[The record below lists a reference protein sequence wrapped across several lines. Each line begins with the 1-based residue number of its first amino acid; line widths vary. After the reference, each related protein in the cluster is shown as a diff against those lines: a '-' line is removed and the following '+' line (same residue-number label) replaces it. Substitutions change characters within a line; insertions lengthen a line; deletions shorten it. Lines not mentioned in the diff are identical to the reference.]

1 MDLSTL
7 MPQQLQ
13 IVKTLDRPLFVSAGA
28 GSGKTFTLTRRIV
41 YALSPES
48 GPFVEHLDQ
57 VLAITFTKDA
67 AAEIRDR
74 VRRALIDEGM
84 DEEALTV
91 DDAWISTIHGMCSR
105 ILRAH
110 ALELGIDP
118 EFTVLTDTDE
128 LMDQAVEHVL
138 GRATAPDAA
147 PELAASLK
155 ALYAWYPMAGEG
167 GPFGGGTTIKGLVR
181 DLLELSSQLPGGM
194 DDVCVLRG
202 CSDTSALADAYR
214 AALGA
219 SKAATEKAQV
229 ALEAIDAFEA
239 SDKTMA
245 DVARLMM
252 SCGMPRASKMF
263 PKENVE
269 LLKAEAADTFV
280 NIVLACGDQALDA
293 LTGLARAVEA
303 EYRALKADQSALDNN
318 DLLRMAYEALRD
330 YPAIRAAYEGRFKMV
345 MIDEFQDTDQMQV
358 DLIRYLT
365 GAGERAL
372 CTVGDAQQ
380 SIYRFRGAEVE
391 VFRRQERKVGA
402 SGAAAAASTPGAV
415 LAASGAPASSG
426 ASAGELVKLVRN
438 FRSHDEVLRYVAR
451 VFDGDTGGLMQGFL
465 DLEPSDKREDKLRA
479 KASRRQALFVAGG
492 STQERTQAK
501 ARAIAE
507 RFHALVKAGQPQGD
521 MVLLL
526 GRMTNADV
534 YAQAFRDQGL
544 DCVIAGG
551 SVFAQAAEVQTIRAL
566 VCALANP
573 ADTAQGLMPA
583 LASPMFALGAQ
594 EFLAL
599 ATKLDE
605 QTGETSR
612 RNIDAGIMSDC
623 DVPGLQNLPLVT
635 RVREVLRYAFRRVGR
650 DSFAVIAR
658 DVVNASGWFVRL
670 AQRGPEGKAIAANV
684 LKALDAVAEA
694 EAEFGNSPRSIALA
708 FDRFL
713 AGKEAPGALNE
724 DGNGAVRIMTVH
736 ASKGLEYPVVA
747 VSECFGVRK
756 STGAAQMG
764 RVEGGAQVVALPA
777 RFDGVKLADGA
788 FVKGD
793 DVKKQFEHAF
803 KGKGTSLWL
812 SPELM
817 DDVCAT
823 GSPAEAFVR
832 LRNDDLQ
839 LSLEERARLLYVAMT
854 RARELV
860 ILAMDVAVSRGKV
873 PAPSFDVESDLTY
886 DVLRRILPGQGLGM
900 PQLDADHLVFDN
912 SQPGDY
918 ELISLANFT
927 FGEQAFEANAS
938 LDAEGKLVRGDAEAE
953 VVDAGARATAPG
965 PADPEPDAFELVY
978 PQAVGVRMGT
988 CPYPARDSYSYSSIA
1003 AALHAEAEDHAAEAR
1018 APMDEA
1024 GDDAELDGSEMTDA
1038 DVAAIELAANPMALG
1053 SAFHAACQWLI
1064 EMGVDELPAERA
1076 DALARL
1082 WHLTPEQRER
1092 FDVALSRWLRSSVR
1106 AELLAWPCVRA
1117 EVPFFSLGCED
1128 EDIARYGAYA
1138 EGAIDALATDPAD
1151 PTRALVIDYKTG
1163 GTPDE
1168 TPEQLQEK
1176 HALQARVYSDVL
1188 HKAGF
1193 VTVTVKFV
1201 RVEQA
1206 DPALFVEPAEPQVVT
1221 YNL

>member
-13 IVKTLDRPLFVSAGA
+13 VVKTLDRPLFVSAGA

-74 VRRALIDEGM
+74 VRRALIEEGM
-84 DEEALTV
+84 DEEALMV

-167 GPFGGGTTIKGLVR
+167 GPFGAGTTIKGLVR

-194 DDVCVLRG
+194 DDVCVARG
-202 CSDTSALADAYR
+202 QADTSALADAYR

-219 SKAATEKAQV
+219 SKATTEKAQV
-229 ALEAIDAFEA
+229 ALDAIDAFEA
-239 SDKTMA
+239 SGKTMEDA
-245 DVARLMM
+245 ARLMM
-252 SCGMPRASKMF
+252 SCSMPRASKAF
-263 PKENVE
+263 PKEQVE
-269 LLKAEAADTFV
+269 LLKAEAADAFI
-280 NIVLACGDQALDA
+280 NIVLACGGSALDA
-293 LTGLARAVEA
+293 LVGLARAVEA
-303 EYRALKADQSALDNN
+303 EYRALKAGQSALDNN

-391 VFRRQERKVGA
+391 VFRRQERKVG
-402 SGAAAAASTPGAV
+402 SSAAPEATAV
-415 LAASGAPASSG
+415 ADAP
-426 ASAGELVKLVRN
+426 AGELVKLVRN

-465 DLEPSDKREDKLRA
+465 DLEPSDDREDKLKA
-479 KASRRQALFVAGG
+479 KASRRQALLVAGG

-507 RFHALVKAGQPQGD
+507 RFQALVKAGQPQGD

-551 SVFAQAAEVQTIRAL
+551 SVFAQAAEVQTVRAL

-573 ADTAQGLMPA
+573 ADTAQGLMPL

-594 EFLAL
+594 EFLVL
-599 ATKLDE
+599 ATKLDD

-612 RNIDAGIMSDC
+612 RNIDAGIMSDS

-635 RVREVLRYAFRRVGR
+635 RAREVLRYALRRVGR
-650 DSFAVIAR
+650 DSFAAIAR
-658 DVVNASGWFVRL
+658 DAVNASGWFVRL

-694 EAEFGNSPRSIALA
+694 EAELGNSPRSIALA

-724 DGNGAVRIMTVH
+724 EGDGAVRIMTVH

-747 VSECFGVRK
+747 VAECFGVRK
-756 STGAAQMG
+756 PSGAAQMG

-777 RFDGVKLADGA
+777 RFDGVKLADGT

-812 SPELM
+812 PPELM
-817 DDVCAT
+817 EDVCAT
-823 GSPAEAFVR
+823 GSPAEAFAR

-860 ILAMDVAVSRGKV
+860 ILAMDAGVSRGKV
-873 PAPSFDVESDLTY
+873 TAPTFDVEIDLTY
-886 DVLRRILPGQGLGM
+886 DVLRRILPADSLDM
-900 PQLDADHLVFDN
+900 PQLDSDRLVFDN
-912 SQPGDY
+912 SKPGDY
-918 ELISLANFT
+918 ELISLADFT

-938 LDAEGKLVRGDAEAE
+938 LDVEGRLVRGDA
-953 VVDAGARATAPG
+953 DAADNAARSTVPG
-965 PADPEPDAFELVY
+965 PADPKPDSFELVY
-978 PQAVGVRMGT
+978 PQAVGVRMGI
-988 CPYPARDSYSYSSIA
+988 CPYPMRDSYSYSSIA
-1003 AALHAEAEDHAAEAR
+1003 AALHAETEDRAAEAHV
-1018 APMDEA
+1018 PMDEA
-1024 GDDAELDGSEMTDA
+1024 GDDAESDGSEMTDA
-1038 DVAAIELAANPMALG
+1038 DVAAVEPAGNPMALG

-1064 EMGVDELPAERA
+1064 EMGADALPAARA

-1082 WHLTPEQRER
+1082 WRLTPEQRER
-1092 FDVALSRWLRSSVR
+1092 FDVALNRWLKSAVR
-1106 AELLAWPCVRA
+1106 ADLLAWPCVRA

-1138 EGAIDALATDPAD
+1138 EGAIDALATNPAD
-1151 PTRALVIDYKTG
+1151 SSRALVIDYKTG

-1168 TPEQLQEK
+1168 TPDQLLEK
-1176 HALQARVYSDVL
+1176 HALQARVYADFL

-1193 VTVTVKFV
+1193 EAVTVKFV
-1201 RVEQA
+1201 RVEQP
-1206 DPALFVEPAEPQVVT
+1206 DPTIFVEPAEPQVVT
-1221 YNL
+1221 YNF

>member
-13 IVKTLDRPLFVSAGA
+13 VVKTLDRPLFVSAGA

-74 VRRALIDEGM
+74 VRRALIEEGM

-138 GRATAPDAA
+138 ARATAPDAA

-155 ALYAWYPMAGEG
+155 SLYAWYPMAGEG
-167 GPFGGGTTIKGLVR
+167 GLFGAGTTIKGLVR
-181 DLLELSSQLPGGM
+181 ELLELSSQLPGGM
-194 DDVCVLRG
+194 DDVCVARG
-202 CSDTSALADAYR
+202 QADTSALADAYR

-229 ALEAIDAFEA
+229 ALDAIDAFEA
-239 SDKTMA
+239 SGKTMEDA
-245 DVARLMM
+245 ARLMM
-252 SCGMPRASKMF
+252 SCSMPRASKAF
-263 PKENVE
+263 PKEQVE
-269 LLKAEAADTFV
+269 LLKAEAAYVTVNDCA
-280 NIVLACGDQALDA
+280 NIVLACGGPALDA
-293 LTGLARAVEA
+293 LVGLARAVEA
-303 EYRALKADQSALDNN
+303 EYRALKAGRSALDNN

-391 VFRRQERKVGA
+391 VFRRQERKVGSTTA
-402 SGAAAAASTPGAV
+402 SETVATSD
-415 LAASGAPASSG
+415 AP
-426 ASAGELVKLVRN
+426 AGELVKLVRN

-465 DLEPSDKREDKLRA
+465 DLEPSDDREDKLKA
-479 KASRRQALFVAGG
+479 KASRRQAVFVAGG

-507 RFHALVKAGQPQGD
+507 RFQALVKAGQPQGS

-551 SVFAQAAEVQTIRAL
+551 SVFAQAAEVQTVRAL

-573 ADTAQGLMPA
+573 ADTAQGLMPL
-583 LASPMFALGAQ
+583 LASPMFALGGQ

-599 ATKLDE
+599 ATKLDD

-612 RNIDAGIMSDC
+612 RNIDVGIMSDC
-623 DVPGLQNLPLVT
+623 DVPGLRDLPLLT
-635 RVREVLRYAFRRVGR
+635 RAREVLRYALRRVGR
-650 DSFAVIAR
+650 DSFAAIAR
-658 DVVNASGWFVRL
+658 DTVNASGWFVRL

-694 EAEFGNSPRSIALA
+694 EAELGNSPRSIALA

-724 DGNGAVRIMTVH
+724 EGDGAVRIMTVH

-747 VSECFGVRK
+747 VAECFGVRK
-756 STGAAQMG
+756 SSGAAQMG
-764 RVEGGAQVVALPA
+764 RVERGAQVVALPA
-777 RFDGVKLADGA
+777 RFDGVKLADGT

-812 SPELM
+812 PPELM
-817 DDVCAT
+817 EDVCAT
-823 GSPAEAFVR
+823 GSPAEAFAR

-860 ILAMDVAVSRGKV
+860 ILAMDAGVSRGKV
-873 PAPSFDVESDLTY
+873 TAPTFDVETDLTY
-886 DVLRRILPGQGLGM
+886 DVLRRILPTDALDM
-900 PQLDADHLVFDN
+900 PQLDADRLVFDN

-918 ELISLANFT
+918 ELISLADFT

-938 LDAEGKLVRGDAEAE
+938 LDAEGRLVRGDAEPE
-953 VVDAGARATAPG
+953 GAGADARAAVPG

-978 PQAVGVRMGT
+978 PQTVGVRMGA

-1003 AALHAEAEDHAAEAR
+1003 AALHAESEDRAAEAH

-1024 GDDAELDGSEMTDA
+1024 GDDAESDGSEMTDA
-1038 DVAAIELAANPMALG
+1038 GVAAVEPAGNPMALG

-1064 EMGVDELPAERA
+1064 EMGADALPTARA

-1082 WHLTPEQRER
+1082 WRLTPEQRER
-1092 FDVALSRWLRSSVR
+1092 FDVALDRWLKSAVR
-1106 AELLAWPCVRA
+1106 ADLLAWPCVRA

-1138 EGAIDALATDPAD
+1138 EGAIDALATNPAD
-1151 PTRALVIDYKTG
+1151 SSCALVIDYKTG

-1193 VTVTVKFV
+1193 EAVTVKFV
-1201 RVEQA
+1201 RVEQV
-1206 DPALFVEPAEPQVVT
+1206 DPANPCEPQVVT

>member
-13 IVKTLDRPLFVSAGA
+13 VVKTLDRPLFVSAGA

-74 VRRALIDEGM
+74 VRRALIEEGM

-138 GRATAPDAA
+138 GRATTPDAA

-167 GPFGGGTTIKGLVR
+167 GPFGAGTTIKGLVR

-194 DDVCVLRG
+194 DDVRVARG
-202 CSDTSALADAYR
+202 QADTSALADAYR

-219 SKAATEKAQV
+219 SKATTEKAQA
-229 ALEAIDAFEA
+229 ALDAIDAFEA
-239 SDKTMA
+239 SGKTMEDA
-245 DVARLMM
+245 ARLMM
-252 SCGMPRASKMF
+252 SCSMPRASKAF
-263 PKENVE
+263 PKEQVE
-269 LLKAEAADTFV
+269 LLKAEAADAFI
-280 NIVLACGDQALDA
+280 NIVLACGGPALDA
-293 LTGLARAVEA
+293 LVGLARAVEA
-303 EYRALKADQSALDNN
+303 EYRALKAGQSALDNN

-391 VFRRQERKVGA
+391 VFRRQERKVGSTTA
-402 SGAAAAASTPGAV
+402 SETVATSD
-415 LAASGAPASSG
+415 AP
-426 ASAGELVKLVRN
+426 AGELVKLVRN

-465 DLEPSDKREDKLRA
+465 DLEPSDKRKDKLKA

-507 RFHALVKAGQPQGD
+507 RFQALVKAGQPQGD

-551 SVFAQAAEVQTIRAL
+551 SVFAQAAEVQTVRAL

-573 ADTAQGLMPA
+573 ADTAQGLMPL

-605 QTGETSR
+605 QTGETAR
-612 RNIDAGIMSDC
+612 RNIDAGIMSDS

-635 RVREVLRYAFRRVGR
+635 RAREVLRYALRRVGR
-650 DSFAVIAR
+650 DSFAAVAR

-694 EAEFGNSPRSIALA
+694 EAELGNSPRSIALA

-713 AGKEAPGALNE
+713 AGKEVPGALNE
-724 DGNGAVRIMTVH
+724 EGDGAVRIMTVH

-747 VSECFGVRK
+747 VAECFGVRK
-756 STGAAQMG
+756 SSGAAQMG

-777 RFDGVKLADGA
+777 RFDGVKLADGT

-812 SPELM
+812 PPELM
-817 DDVCAT
+817 EDVCAT
-823 GSPAEAFVR
+823 GSPAEAFAH
-832 LRNDDLQ
+832 LRNDDLR

-854 RARELV
+854 RAGELV
-860 ILAMDVAVSRGKV
+860 ILAMDAGVSRGKV
-873 PAPSFDVESDLTY
+873 TAPTFDVETDLTY
-886 DVLRRILPGQGLGM
+886 DVLRRILPTDALGI
-900 PQLDADHLVFDN
+900 PQLDADRLVFDN
-912 SQPGDY
+912 SKPGDY
-918 ELISLANFT
+918 ELISLADFS

-938 LDAEGKLVRGDAEAE
+938 LDAEGRLVRGD
-953 VVDAGARATAPG
+953 VDVADNAAHSTVPG
-965 PADPEPDAFELVY
+965 PADPKPDSFELVY
-978 PQAVGVRMGT
+978 PQAVGVRMGI
-988 CPYPARDSYSYSSIA
+988 CPYPMRDSYSYSSIA
-1003 AALHAEAEDHAAEAR
+1003 AALHAEAEDRSAEAR
-1018 APMDEA
+1018 VPMDEA
-1024 GDDAELDGSEMTDA
+1024 GDDAESDGSEMTDA
-1038 DVAAIELAANPMALG
+1038 DVAAVEPAGNPMALG
-1053 SAFHAACQWLI
+1053 SAFHVACQWLI
-1064 EMGVDELPAERA
+1064 EMGADALPAERA

-1082 WHLTPEQRER
+1082 WCLTPEQRER
-1092 FDVALSRWLRSSVR
+1092 FDVALDRWLKSAVR
-1106 AELLAWPCVRA
+1106 ADLLAWPCVRA

-1138 EGAIDALATDPAD
+1138 EGAIDALATNPAD
-1151 PTRALVIDYKTG
+1151 SSCALVIDYKTG

-1168 TPEQLQEK
+1168 TPDQLLEK
-1176 HALQARVYSDVL
+1176 HALQARVYADVL

-1193 VTVTVKFV
+1193 EAVTVKFV

-1206 DPALFVEPAEPQVVT
+1206 NPTIFVEPAEPQVVT

>member
-138 GRATAPDAA
+138 ARATAPDAA

-155 ALYAWYPMAGEG
+155 SLYAWYPMAGEG
-167 GPFGGGTTIKGLVR
+167 GPFGAGTTIKGLVR
-181 DLLELSSQLPGGM
+181 ELLELSSQLPGGM
-194 DDVCVLRG
+194 DDVRVARG
-202 CSDTSALADAYR
+202 QADTSALADAYR

-229 ALEAIDAFEA
+229 ALDAIDAFEA
-239 SDKTMA
+239 SGKTMA
-245 DVARLMM
+245 DAARLMM
-252 SCGMPRASKMF
+252 SCTMPRASKAF
-263 PKENVE
+263 PKEQVE
-269 LLKAEAADTFV
+269 LLKAEAADAFI
-280 NIVLACGDQALDA
+280 NIVLACGGPALDA
-293 LTGLARAVEA
+293 LVDLARSVEA
-303 EYRALKADQSALDNN
+303 EYRALKAGQSALDNN

-330 YPAIRAAYEGRFKMV
+330 HPAIRAAYEGRFKMV

-402 SGAAAAASTPGAV
+402 SGAVAAAVGAG
-415 LAASGAPASSG
+415 AAAGAP
-426 ASAGELVKLVRN
+426 AGELVKLVRN

-451 VFDGDTGGLMQGFL
+451 VFDGDDGGLMQGFL
-465 DLEPSDKREDKLRA
+465 DLEASDGRKDTLMA

-492 STQERTQAK
+492 STQDRTQAK

-507 RFHALVKAGQPQGD
+507 RFRSLADAGQPQGG

-551 SVFAQAAEVQTIRAL
+551 SVFAQAAEVQTVRAL

-573 ADTAQGLMPA
+573 ADTAQGLMPL

-612 RNIDAGIMSDC
+612 RNIDAGIMSDS
-623 DVPGLQNLPLVT
+623 DVPGLQDLPLVT
-635 RVREVLRYAFRRVGR
+635 RARDVLRYALRRVGR
-650 DSFAVIAR
+650 DSFAAIAR

-694 EAEFGNSPRSIALA
+694 EAELGNSPRSIALA

-724 DGNGAVRIMTVH
+724 EGDGAVRIMTVH

-747 VSECFGVRK
+747 VAECFGVRK
-756 STGAAQMG
+756 SSGAAQMG
-764 RVEGGAQVVALPA
+764 RVDGGAQVVALPV
-777 RFDGVKLADGA
+777 RFDGVKLADGT

-812 SPELM
+812 PPELM
-817 DDVCAT
+817 EDVCAT
-823 GSPAEAFVR
+823 GSPAEAFAR

-860 ILAMDVAVSRGKV
+860 ILAMDAGVSRGKV
-873 PAPSFDVESDLTY
+873 TAPTFDAETDLTY
-886 DVLRRILPGQGLGM
+886 DVLCRILPTDGLEM
-900 PQLDADHLVFDN
+900 PQLDADRLVFDN

-927 FGEQAFEANAS
+927 FGEQTFEANAL
-938 LDAEGKLVRGDAEAE
+938 LDAEGRLVRGDAEAE
-953 VVDAGARATAPG
+953 GAGADVRAAVPG

-1003 AALHAEAEDHAAEAR
+1003 AALHAEAEDRAAEAR
-1018 APMDEA
+1018 VPMDEA
-1024 GDDAELDGSEMTDA
+1024 GDDAESDGSEMTDA
-1038 DVAAIELAANPMALG
+1038 DVATAEPAGNPMALG

-1064 EMGVDELPAERA
+1064 EMGADALPAARA
-1076 DALARL
+1076 DALTRL

-1092 FDVALSRWLRSSVR
+1092 FDVALDRWLKSAVR

-1151 PTRALVIDYKTG
+1151 PSRALVIDYKTG

-1168 TPEQLQEK
+1168 TPAQLQQK
-1176 HALQARVYSDVL
+1176 HALQARVYADVL

-1193 VTVTVKFV
+1193 ENVTVKFV
-1201 RVEQA
+1201 RVEQT
-1206 DPALFVEPAEPQVVT
+1206 DPAISVEPAEPQVVT

>member
-13 IVKTLDRPLFVSAGA
+13 VVKTLDRPLFVSAGA

-74 VRRALIDEGM
+74 VRRALIEEGM

-138 GRATAPDAA
+138 GRATTPDAA

-167 GPFGGGTTIKGLVR
+167 GPFGAGTTIKGLVR

-194 DDVCVLRG
+194 DDVRVARG
-202 CSDTSALADAYR
+202 QADTSALADAYR

-219 SKAATEKAQV
+219 SKATTEKAQA
-229 ALEAIDAFEA
+229 ALDAIDAFEA
-239 SDKTMA
+239 SGKTMEDA
-245 DVARLMM
+245 ARLMM
-252 SCGMPRASKMF
+252 SCSMPRASKAF
-263 PKENVE
+263 PKEQVE
-269 LLKAEAADTFV
+269 LLKAEAADAFI
-280 NIVLACGDQALDA
+280 NIVLACGGPALDA
-293 LTGLARAVEA
+293 LVGLARAVEA
-303 EYRALKADQSALDNN
+303 EYRALKAGQSALDNN

-391 VFRRQERKVGA
+391 VFRRQERKVGSTTA
-402 SGAAAAASTPGAV
+402 SETVATSD
-415 LAASGAPASSG
+415 AP
-426 ASAGELVKLVRN
+426 AGELVKLVRN

-465 DLEPSDKREDKLRA
+465 DLEPSDKRKDKLKA

-492 STQERTQAK
+492 STQGRTQAK

-507 RFHALVKAGQPQGD
+507 RFQALVKAGQPQGD

-551 SVFAQAAEVQTIRAL
+551 SVFAQAAEVQTVRAL

-573 ADTAQGLMPA
+573 ADTAQGLMPL

-605 QTGETSR
+605 QTGETAR
-612 RNIDAGIMSDC
+612 RNIDAGIMSDS

-635 RVREVLRYAFRRVGR
+635 RAREVLRYALRRVGR
-650 DSFAVIAR
+650 DSFAAVAR

-694 EAEFGNSPRSIALA
+694 EAELGNSPRSIALA

-724 DGNGAVRIMTVH
+724 EGDGAVRIMTVH

-747 VSECFGVRK
+747 VAECFGVRK
-756 STGAAQMG
+756 SSGAAQMG

-777 RFDGVKLADGA
+777 RFDGVKLADGT

-812 SPELM
+812 PPELM
-817 DDVCAT
+817 EDVCAT
-823 GSPAEAFVR
+823 GSPAEAFAH
-832 LRNDDLQ
+832 LRNDDLR

-854 RARELV
+854 RAGELV
-860 ILAMDVAVSRGKV
+860 ILAMDAGVSRGKV
-873 PAPSFDVESDLTY
+873 TAPTFDVETDLTY
-886 DVLRRILPGQGLGM
+886 DVLRRILPTDALGI
-900 PQLDADHLVFDN
+900 PQLDADRLVFDN
-912 SQPGDY
+912 SKPGDY
-918 ELISLANFT
+918 ELISLADFS

-938 LDAEGKLVRGDAEAE
+938 LDAEGRLVRGD
-953 VVDAGARATAPG
+953 VDVADNAAHSTVPG
-965 PADPEPDAFELVY
+965 PADPKPDSFELVY
-978 PQAVGVRMGT
+978 PQAVGVRMGI
-988 CPYPARDSYSYSSIA
+988 CPYPMRDSYSYSSIA
-1003 AALHAEAEDHAAEAR
+1003 AALHAEAEDRSAEAR
-1018 APMDEA
+1018 VPMDEA
-1024 GDDAELDGSEMTDA
+1024 GDDAESDGSEMTDA
-1038 DVAAIELAANPMALG
+1038 DVAAVEPAGNPMALG
-1053 SAFHAACQWLI
+1053 SAFHVACQWLI
-1064 EMGVDELPAERA
+1064 EMGADALPAERA

-1082 WHLTPEQRER
+1082 WCLTPEQRER
-1092 FDVALSRWLRSSVR
+1092 FDVALDRWLKSAVR
-1106 AELLAWPCVRA
+1106 ADLLAWPCVRA

-1138 EGAIDALATDPAD
+1138 EGAIDALATNPAD
-1151 PTRALVIDYKTG
+1151 SSCALVIDYKTG

-1168 TPEQLQEK
+1168 TPDQLLEK
-1176 HALQARVYSDVL
+1176 HALQARVYADVL

-1193 VTVTVKFV
+1193 EAVTVKFV

-1206 DPALFVEPAEPQVVT
+1206 DPTLFVEPAEPQVVT

>member
-138 GRATAPDAA
+138 ARATAPDAA

-167 GPFGGGTTIKGLVR
+167 GPFGAGTTIKGLVR
-181 DLLELSSQLPGGM
+181 ELLELSSQLPGGM
-194 DDVCVLRG
+194 DDVCVARG
-202 CSDTSALADAYR
+202 QADTSALADAYR
-214 AALGA
+214 SALGA

-229 ALEAIDAFEA
+229 ALDAIDAFKA
-239 SDKTMA
+239 SGKTMA
-245 DVARLMM
+245 DAARLMV
-252 SCGMPRASKMF
+252 SCAMPRASKAF
-263 PKENVE
+263 PKEQVE
-269 LLKAEAADTFV
+269 LLKAEAADAFI
-280 NIVLACGDQALDA
+280 NIVLACGGPALDA
-293 LTGLARAVEA
+293 LVGLARSVEA
-303 EYRALKADQSALDNN
+303 EYRALKAAQSALDNN

-391 VFRRQERKVGA
+391 VFRRQERKVG
-402 SGAAAAASTPGAV
+402 STAASETVATPDV
-415 LAASGAPASSG
+415 PT
-426 ASAGELVKLVRN
+426 GELVKLVRN

-451 VFDGDTGGLMQGFL
+451 VFDGDDGGLMQGFL
-465 DLEPSDKREDKLRA
+465 DLEASDGRKDTLVA
-479 KASRRQALFVAGG
+479 DASRRQALFVAGS

-507 RFHALVKAGQPQGD
+507 RFRALADKKQPQGD

-573 ADTAQGLMPA
+573 ADTAQGLMPL

-599 ATKLDE
+599 ATKLDD

-623 DVPGLQNLPLVT
+623 DVPGLRDLPLLT
-635 RVREVLRYAFRRVGR
+635 RAREVLRYAFRRVGR
-650 DSFAVIAR
+650 DSFAAIAR
-658 DVVNASGWFVRL
+658 DAVNASGWFVRL

-684 LKALDAVAEA
+684 LKALDTVAEA
-694 EAEFGNSPRSIALA
+694 EAEVGNSPRSIALA

-724 DGNGAVRIMTVH
+724 EGNGAVRIMTVH

-777 RFDGVKLADGA
+777 RFDGVKLADGT

-927 FGEQAFEANAS
+927 FGEQTFEANAS
-938 LDAEGKLVRGDAEAE
+938 LDAEGRLVRGDAE
-953 VVDAGARATAPG
+953 VVDADVRAAAPG

-1018 APMDEA
+1018 VPMDEA
-1024 GDDAELDGSEMTDA
+1024 GNDAESDGSEMTDA
-1038 DVAAIELAANPMALG
+1038 DVATVEPVGNPVALG

-1064 EMGVDELPAERA
+1064 EMGADELPAERA
-1076 DALARL
+1076 DALTRL
-1082 WHLTPEQRER
+1082 WHLTPDQRER
-1092 FDVALSRWLRSSVR
+1092 FDVALNRWLKSAAR
-1106 AELLAWPCVRA
+1106 ADLLAWPCVRA

-1151 PTRALVIDYKTG
+1151 PSRALVIDYKTG

-1168 TPEQLQEK
+1168 TPEQLREK

-1188 HKAGF
+1188 HKAGYE
-1193 VTVTVKFV
+1193 TVTVKFV
-1201 RVEQA
+1201 RVEQP
-1206 DPALFVEPAEPQVVT
+1206 DPTLFVEPAEPQVAT

>member
-138 GRATAPDAA
+138 ARATAPDAA

-155 ALYAWYPMAGEG
+155 SLYAWYPMAGEG
-167 GPFGGGTTIKGLVR
+167 GPFGAGTTIKGLVR
-181 DLLELSSQLPGGM
+181 ELLELSSQLPGGM
-194 DDVCVLRG
+194 DDVRVARG
-202 CSDTSALADAYR
+202 QADTSALADAYR

-229 ALEAIDAFEA
+229 ALDAIDAFEA
-239 SDKTMA
+239 SGKTMA
-245 DVARLMM
+245 DAARLMM
-252 SCGMPRASKMF
+252 SCTMPRASKAF
-263 PKENVE
+263 PKEQVE
-269 LLKAEAADTFV
+269 LLKAEAADAFI
-280 NIVLACGDQALDA
+280 NIVLACGGPALDA
-293 LTGLARAVEA
+293 LVGLARSVET

-402 SGAAAAASTPGAV
+402 SGATAAAVDAGA
-415 LAASGAPASSG
+415 AADAP
-426 ASAGELVKLVRN
+426 AGELVKLVRN

-451 VFDGDTGGLMQGFL
+451 VFDGDNGGLMQGFL
-465 DLEPSDKREDKLRA
+465 DLEASDGRKDTLVA

-492 STQERTQAK
+492 STQDRTQAK

-507 RFHALVKAGQPQGD
+507 RFRSLADTGQPQGG

-551 SVFAQAAEVQTIRAL
+551 SVFAQAAEVQTVRAL

-573 ADTAQGLMPA
+573 VDTAQGLMPL

-605 QTGETSR
+605 QMGETSR
-612 RNIDAGIMSDC
+612 RNIDAGIMSDS
-623 DVPGLQNLPLVT
+623 DVPGLQDLPLVT
-635 RVREVLRYAFRRVGR
+635 RAREVLRYALRRVGR
-650 DSFAVIAR
+650 DSFAVIAH

-708 FDRFL
+708 FDRFV

-724 DGNGAVRIMTVH
+724 EGDGAVRIMTVH

-747 VSECFGVRK
+747 VAECFGVRR
-756 STGAAQMG
+756 SSGAAQMG
-764 RVEGGAQVVALPA
+764 RIDGGAQVVALPA
-777 RFDGVKLADGA
+777 RFDGIKLADGT

-812 SPELM
+812 PPELM
-817 DDVCAT
+817 EDVCAT
-823 GSPAEAFVR
+823 GSPAEAFAR

-860 ILAMDVAVSRGKV
+860 ILAMDAGVSRGKV
-873 PAPSFDVESDLTY
+873 TAPAFDAETDLTY
-886 DVLRRILPGQGLGM
+886 DVLRRILPTDGLEM
-900 PQLDADHLVFDN
+900 PQLDADRLVFDN

-938 LDAEGKLVRGDAEAE
+938 LDAEGRLVRGGVEAE
-953 VVDAGARATAPG
+953 GAGADARAAVPG

-1003 AALHAEAEDHAAEAR
+1003 AALHAEAEDRAAEAR
-1018 APMDEA
+1018 VPMDEA
-1024 GDDAELDGSEMTDA
+1024 GDDVESDGSEMTDA
-1038 DVAAIELAANPMALG
+1038 DVAAAEPTGNPMALG

-1064 EMGVDELPAERA
+1064 EMGTDTLPVARA

-1082 WHLTPEQRER
+1082 WRLTPEQRER
-1092 FDVALSRWLRSSVR
+1092 LDIALNRWLRSSVR

-1128 EDIARYGAYA
+1128 EDIAHYGAYA
-1138 EGAIDALATDPAD
+1138 EGAIDALATDPGN
-1151 PTRALVIDYKTG
+1151 PSRALVIDYKTG

-1168 TPEQLQEK
+1168 TPDQLLEK
-1176 HALQARVYSDVL
+1176 HALQARIYADVL

-1193 VTVTVKFV
+1193 ETVTVKFV
-1201 RVEQA
+1201 RVEQTA
-1206 DPALFVEPAEPQVVT
+1206 PAVLVELAEPQVVT

>member
-7 MPQQLQ
+7 MPQQVQ

-74 VRRALIDEGM
+74 VRRALIEEGM

-138 GRATAPDAA
+138 GRASAPDAA

-167 GPFGGGTTIKGLVR
+167 GTFGAGTTIKGLVR

-194 DDVCVLRG
+194 DDVCVARG
-202 CSDTSALADAYR
+202 QADTSALADAYR
-214 AALGA
+214 AALGT
-219 SKAATEKAQV
+219 SKATTEKAQV
-229 ALEAIDAFEA
+229 ALDAIDAFEA
-239 SDKTMA
+239 SGKTMEDA
-245 DVARLMM
+245 ARLMM
-252 SCGMPRASKMF
+252 SCSMPRASKAF
-263 PKENVE
+263 PKEQVE
-269 LLKAEAADTFV
+269 LLKAEAADAFI
-280 NIVLACGDQALDA
+280 NIVLACGGPALDA
-293 LTGLARAVEA
+293 LVGLARAVEA

-391 VFRRQERKVGA
+391 VFRRQERKVGSTTA
-402 SGAAAAASTPGAV
+402 SETVTTSD
-415 LAASGAPASSG
+415 AP
-426 ASAGELVKLVRN
+426 AGELVKLVRN

-465 DLEPSDKREDKLRA
+465 DLEPSDKRKDKLKA
-479 KASRRQALFVAGG
+479 KASRRQAVFVAGG
-492 STQERTQAK
+492 SMQERTQAK

-507 RFHALVKAGQPQGD
+507 RFQALVKAGQPQGD

-526 GRMTNADV
+526 SRMTNADV

-551 SVFAQAAEVQTIRAL
+551 SVFAQAAEVQTVRAL

-573 ADTAQGLMPA
+573 ADTAQGLMPL

-612 RNIDAGIMSDC
+612 RNIDAGIMSDS
-623 DVPGLQNLPLVT
+623 DVPGLQGLPLVT
-635 RVREVLRYAFRRVGR
+635 RAREVLRYALRRVGR
-650 DSFAVIAR
+650 DSFAAIAR

-694 EAEFGNSPRSIALA
+694 EAELGNSPRSIALA

-724 DGNGAVRIMTVH
+724 EGDGAVRIMTVH

-747 VSECFGVRK
+747 VAECFGVRK
-756 STGAAQMG
+756 SSGAAQMD
-764 RVEGGAQVVALPA
+764 RVDGGAQVVALPA
-777 RFDGVKLADGA
+777 RFDGVKLADGT

-803 KGKGTSLWL
+803 KGRGTSLWL
-812 SPELM
+812 PPELM
-817 DDVCAT
+817 EDVCAT
-823 GSPAEAFVR
+823 GSPAEAFAR

-860 ILAMDVAVSRGKV
+860 ILAMDAGVSRGKV
-873 PAPSFDVESDLTY
+873 TAPTFDVETDLTY
-886 DVLRRILPGQGLGM
+886 DVLRRILPTDSLDM
-900 PQLDADHLVFDN
+900 PQLDSDRLVFDN
-912 SQPGDY
+912 SKPGDY
-918 ELISLANFT
+918 ELISLTDFT

-938 LDAEGKLVRGDAEAE
+938 LDVEGRLVCGDA
-953 VVDAGARATAPG
+953 DAADNAAHSTVPG
-965 PADPEPDAFELVY
+965 PADPKPDSFELVY
-978 PQAVGVRMGT
+978 PQAVGVRMGI
-988 CPYPARDSYSYSSIA
+988 CPYPMRDSYSYSSIA
-1003 AALHAEAEDHAAEAR
+1003 AALHAETEDRAAEAHV
-1018 APMDEA
+1018 PMDEA
-1024 GDDAELDGSEMTDA
+1024 GDDAESDGSEMTDA
-1038 DVAAIELAANPMALG
+1038 DVAAVEPAGNPMALG

-1064 EMGVDELPAERA
+1064 EMGADALPAERA

-1082 WHLTPEQRER
+1082 WRLTPEQRER
-1092 FDVALSRWLRSSVR
+1092 FDVALDRWLKSAVR
-1106 AELLAWPCVRA
+1106 ADLLAWPCVRA

-1138 EGAIDALATDPAD
+1138 EGAIDALATNPAD
-1151 PTRALVIDYKTG
+1151 SSCALVIDYKTG

-1168 TPEQLQEK
+1168 TSERLQEK
-1176 HALQARVYSDVL
+1176 HALQARVYADVL
-1188 HKAGF
+1188 RKAGF
-1193 VTVTVKFV
+1193 EAVTVKFV
-1201 RVEQA
+1201 RVEQP
-1206 DPALFVEPAEPQVVT
+1206 DPTIFVEPAEPQVVT

>member
-138 GRATAPDAA
+138 ARATAPDAA

-155 ALYAWYPMAGEG
+155 ALYAWYPMTGEG
-167 GPFGGGTTIKGLVR
+167 GSFGTGTTIKGLVR

-194 DDVCVLRG
+194 DDVRVARG
-202 CSDTSALADAYR
+202 QADTSALADAYR

-219 SKAATEKAQV
+219 SKSSTEKAQA
-229 ALEAIDAFEA
+229 ALDAIDAFEA
-239 SDKTMA
+239 SDKTMVDA
-245 DVARLMM
+245 ARLMM
-252 SCGMPRASKMF
+252 SCTMPRASKAF
-263 PKENVE
+263 PKEQVE
-269 LLKAEAADTFV
+269 LLKAEAADAFI
-280 NIVLACGDQALDA
+280 NIVLACGGPALDA
-293 LTGLARAVEA
+293 LVGLARSVEA
-303 EYRALKADQSALDNN
+303 EYRALKAAQSALDNN

-330 YPAIRAAYEGRFKMV
+330 YPAIRVAYEGRFKMV

-391 VFRRQERKVGA
+391 VFCRQERKVG
-402 SGAAAAASTPGAV
+402 SSAAPEATAV
-415 LAASGAPASSG
+415 VDAP
-426 ASAGELVKLVRN
+426 AGELVKLVRN

-451 VFDGDTGGLMQGFL
+451 VFDGDDGGLMQGFL
-465 DLEPSDKREDKLRA
+465 DLEASDGRKDTLVA
-479 KASRRQALFVAGG
+479 DASRRQALFVAGG

-507 RFHALVKAGQPQGD
+507 RFRALADAGQPQGG

-551 SVFAQAAEVQTIRAL
+551 SVFAQAAEVQTVRAL

-573 ADTAQGLMPA
+573 ADTAQGLMPL

-599 ATKLDE
+599 ATKLDSE
-605 QTGETSR
+605 TGETSR
-612 RNIDAGIMSDC
+612 RNIDAGIMSDS
-623 DVPGLQNLPLVT
+623 DVPGLQDLPLVT
-635 RVREVLRYAFRRVGR
+635 RAREVLRYALRRVGR
-650 DSFAVIAR
+650 DSFAAIAH

-684 LKALDAVAEA
+684 LKALDAVAEE

-724 DGNGAVRIMTVH
+724 EGDGAVRIMTVH

-747 VSECFGVRK
+747 VAECFGVRK
-756 STGAAQMG
+756 SSGAAQMG

-777 RFDGVKLADGA
+777 RLDGVKLADGT

-812 SPELM
+812 PPELM
-817 DDVCAT
+817 EDVCAT
-823 GSPAEAFVR
+823 GSPAEAFAR
-832 LRNDDLQ
+832 LRNDDLR

-860 ILAMDVAVSRGKV
+860 ILAMDAGVSRGKV
-873 PAPSFDVESDLTY
+873 TAPTFDVETDLTY
-886 DVLRRILPGQGLGM
+886 DVLRRILPTDALDM
-900 PQLDADHLVFDN
+900 PQLDADRLVFDN

-918 ELISLANFT
+918 ELISLSDFT
-927 FGEQAFEANAS
+927 FGEQAFEANAL
-938 LDAEGKLVRGDAEAE
+938 LDAEGRLVRGDAEAE
-953 VVDAGARATAPG
+953 GADTAADRPVAPG
-965 PADPEPDAFELVY
+965 PADPSPDALELVY
-978 PQAVGVRMGT
+978 PQAAGVRMGI
-988 CPYPARDSYSYSSIA
+988 CPFPVRDSYSYSSIA
-1003 AALHAEAEDHAAEAR
+1003 AALHAEAEDRAAETR
-1018 APMDEA
+1018 VPMDEA
-1024 GDDAELDGSEMTDA
+1024 GDDAESDGSEMTDA
-1038 DVAAIELAANPMALG
+1038 DVAAVEPAGNPMALG

-1064 EMGVDELPAERA
+1064 EMGADALPAERA

-1082 WHLTPEQRER
+1082 WHLTPEQRQR
-1092 FDVALSRWLRSSVR
+1092 FDAALDRWLKSSVR
-1106 AELLAWPCVRA
+1106 AELLAWPCIRA

-1128 EDIARYGAYA
+1128 KDIARYGAYA

-1151 PTRALVIDYKTG
+1151 PSRALVIDYKTG

-1168 TPEQLQEK
+1168 TPGQLLEK
-1176 HALQARVYSDVL
+1176 HALQARVYADVL
-1188 HKAGF
+1188 HKAG
-1193 VTVTVKFV
+1193 VETVTVKFV

-1206 DPALFVEPAEPQVVT
+1206 DPTLFVKPAEPQVVT
-1221 YNL
+1221 YNF

>member
-138 GRATAPDAA
+138 ARATAPDAA

-167 GPFGGGTTIKGLVR
+167 GSFGAGTTIKGLVR
-181 DLLELSSQLPGGM
+181 ELLELSSQLPGGM
-194 DDVCVLRG
+194 DDVRVARG
-202 CSDTSALADAYR
+202 QADTSALADAYR

-219 SKAATEKAQV
+219 SKAATEKAQM
-229 ALEAIDAFEA
+229 ALDAIDAFEA
-239 SDKTMA
+239 SGKTMA
-245 DVARLMM
+245 DAARLMM
-252 SCGMPRASKMF
+252 SCTMPRASKAF
-263 PKENVE
+263 PKEQVE
-269 LLKAEAADTFV
+269 LLKAEAADAFI
-280 NIVLACGDQALDA
+280 NIVLACGGPALDA
-293 LTGLARAVEA
+293 LVGLARSVEV
-303 EYRALKADQSALDNN
+303 EYRALKAAQSALDNN

-391 VFRRQERKVGA
+391 VFRRQERKVGSTVA
-402 SGAAAAASTPGAV
+402 SETVATPDV
-415 LAASGAPASSG
+415 PT
-426 ASAGELVKLVRN
+426 GELVKLVRN

-451 VFDGDTGGLMQGFL
+451 VFDGDDGGLMQGFL
-465 DLEPSDKREDKLRA
+465 DLEASDGRKDTLVA
-479 KASRRQALFVAGG
+479 DASRRQALFVAGG

-507 RFHALVKAGQPQGD
+507 RFRALADAGQPQGG

-526 GRMTNADV
+526 GRMANAGV

-551 SVFAQAAEVQTIRAL
+551 SVFAQAAEVQTVRAL

-573 ADTAQGLMPA
+573 ADTAQGLMPL

-599 ATKLDE
+599 ATKLDSE
-605 QTGETSR
+605 TGETSR
-612 RNIDAGIMSDC
+612 RNIDAGIMSDF
-623 DVPGLQNLPLVT
+623 DVPGLQDLPLVT
-635 RVREVLRYAFRRVGR
+635 RAREVLRYALRRVGR
-650 DSFAVIAR
+650 DSFAAIAR

-694 EAEFGNSPRSIALA
+694 EADFGNSPRSIALA

-724 DGNGAVRIMTVH
+724 EGDGAVRIMTVH

-747 VSECFGVRK
+747 VAECFGVRK
-756 STGAAQMG
+756 SSGAAQMG

-777 RFDGVKLADGA
+777 RFDGVKLADGT

-812 SPELM
+812 PPELM
-817 DDVCAT
+817 EDVCAT
-823 GSPAEAFVR
+823 GSPAEAFAR

-860 ILAMDVAVSRGKV
+860 ILAMDAGVSRGKV
-873 PAPSFDVESDLTY
+873 TAPTFDVETDLTY
-886 DVLRRILPGQGLGM
+886 DVLRRILPTDALDM
-900 PQLDADHLVFDN
+900 PQLDADCLVFDN

-918 ELISLANFT
+918 ELISLSDFT

-938 LDAEGKLVRGDAEAE
+938 LDAEGRLVRGDAEAE
-953 VVDAGARATAPG
+953 GADAAADRPVAPG
-965 PADPEPDAFELVY
+965 PADPSPDALELVY
-978 PQAVGVRMGT
+978 PQAAGVRMGI
-988 CPYPARDSYSYSSIA
+988 CPFPARDSYSYSSIA
-1003 AALHAEAEDHAAEAR
+1003 AALHAETEDHAAEACV
-1018 APMDEA
+1018 PMDES
-1024 GDDAELDGSEMTDA
+1024 GDDAESDGSEMTDA
-1038 DVAAIELAANPMALG
+1038 DVAAVEPAGNPMALG

-1064 EMGVDELPAERA
+1064 EMGADALPAARA
-1076 DALARL
+1076 DALTRL
-1082 WHLTPEQRER
+1082 WRLTPEQRQR
-1092 FDVALSRWLRSSVR
+1092 FDVALDRWLKSSVR
-1106 AELLAWPCVRA
+1106 AELFAWPCVRA

-1138 EGAIDALATDPAD
+1138 EGTIDALATDPAD
-1151 PTRALVIDYKTG
+1151 PSRALVIDYKTG

-1168 TPEQLQEK
+1168 TPEQLLEK
-1176 HALQARVYSDVL
+1176 HALQARVYADVL

-1193 VTVTVKFV
+1193 EVVTVKFV

-1206 DPALFVEPAEPQVVT
+1206 NPTIFVEPAEPQVVT

>member
-118 EFTVLTDTDE
+118 EFTVLIDTDE

-167 GPFGGGTTIKGLVR
+167 GPFGAGTTIKGLVR

-194 DDVCVLRG
+194 DDVCVARG
-202 CSDTSALADAYR
+202 QADTSALADAYR

-229 ALEAIDAFEA
+229 ALNAIDAFEA
-239 SDKTMA
+239 SGKTMEDA
-245 DVARLMM
+245 ARLMM
-252 SCGMPRASKMF
+252 SCTMPRASKAF
-263 PKENVE
+263 PKEQVE
-269 LLKAEAADTFV
+269 LLKAEAADAFI
-280 NIVLACGDQALDA
+280 NIVLACGGPALDA
-293 LTGLARAVEA
+293 LVDLARSVEA
-303 EYRALKADQSALDNN
+303 EYRALKAGQSALDNN

-391 VFRRQERKVGA
+391 VFRRQERKVG
-402 SGAAAAASTPGAV
+402 SSAAPETAAASD
-415 LAASGAPASSG
+415 AP
-426 ASAGELVKLVRN
+426 AGELVKLVRN

-465 DLEPSDKREDKLRA
+465 DLEPSDKRKDKLKA
-479 KASRRQALFVAGG
+479 KASRRQAVFVAGG

-507 RFHALVKAGQPQGD
+507 RFRALADKKQPQGS

-551 SVFAQAAEVQTIRAL
+551 SVFAQAAEVQTVRAL

-573 ADTAQGLMPA
+573 ADTAQGFMPL

-612 RNIDAGIMSDC
+612 RNIDAGIMSDS
-623 DVPGLQNLPLVT
+623 DVPGLQGLPLVT
-635 RVREVLRYAFRRVGR
+635 RAREVLRYALRRVGR
-650 DSFAVIAR
+650 DSFAAIAR

-670 AQRGPEGKAIAANV
+670 AQRGPEGKAIAADV

-694 EAEFGNSPRSIALA
+694 EAELGNSPRSIALA

-724 DGNGAVRIMTVH
+724 EGDGAVRIMTVH

-747 VSECFGVRK
+747 VAECFGVRK
-756 STGAAQMG
+756 SSGAAQMG

-777 RFDGVKLADGA
+777 RFDGVKLADGT

-812 SPELM
+812 PPELM
-817 DDVCAT
+817 EDVCAT
-823 GSPAEAFVR
+823 GSPAEAFAR

-860 ILAMDVAVSRGKV
+860 ILAMDAGVSRGKLC
-873 PAPSFDVESDLTY
+873 APTFDVETDLTY
-886 DVLRRILPGQGLGM
+886 DVLRRILPTDGLDM
-900 PQLDADHLVFDN
+900 PQLDADRLVFDN
-912 SQPGDY
+912 SKPGDY
-918 ELISLANFT
+918 ELISLADFT

-938 LDAEGKLVRGDAEAE
+938 LDAEGRLVRGDAEAE
-953 VVDAGARATAPG
+953 GADAAADRPVAPG
-965 PADPEPDAFELVY
+965 PADPEPDSFELVY
-978 PQAVGVRMGT
+978 PQTVGVRMGT
-988 CPYPARDSYSYSSIA
+988 CSYPARDSYSYSSIA
-1003 AALHAEAEDHAAEAR
+1003 AALHAEAEDRAAETR
-1018 APMDEA
+1018 VPMDEA
-1024 GDDAELDGSEMTDA
+1024 GDDAESDGSEMTDT
-1038 DVAAIELAANPMALG
+1038 DVAAVEPTGNPMALG

-1064 EMGVDELPAERA
+1064 EMGADALPAERA

-1092 FDVALSRWLRSSVR
+1092 FDVALDRWLKSAVR
-1106 AELLAWPCVRA
+1106 ADLLAWPCVRA

-1138 EGAIDALATDPAD
+1138 EGAIDALATNPAD
-1151 PTRALVIDYKTG
+1151 SSRALVIDYKTG

-1176 HALQARVYSDVL
+1176 HALQARVYADVL

-1193 VTVTVKFV
+1193 EAVTVKFV

-1206 DPALFVEPAEPQVVT
+1206 NPAIFVDPAEPQVVT
-1221 YNL
+1221 YNF

>member
-1 MDLSTL
+1 MDFSTL

-138 GRATAPDAA
+138 ARATAPDAA
-147 PELAASLK
+147 PELTASLK

-167 GPFGGGTTIKGLVR
+167 GPFGAGTTIKGLVR

-194 DDVCVLRG
+194 DDVCVARG
-202 CSDTSALADAYR
+202 QADTSALADAYR

-229 ALEAIDAFEA
+229 ALDAVDAFEA
-239 SDKTMA
+239 SGKTMEDA
-245 DVARLMM
+245 ARLMM
-252 SCGMPRASKMF
+252 SCTMPRASKAF
-263 PKENVE
+263 PKEQVE
-269 LLKAEAADTFV
+269 LLKAEAADAFI
-280 NIVLACGDQALDA
+280 NIVLACGGPALDA
-293 LTGLARAVEA
+293 LVGLARSVEA
-303 EYRALKADQSALDNN
+303 EYRALKAGQSALDNN

-345 MIDEFQDTDQMQV
+345 MIDEFQDTDQIQV

-402 SGAAAAASTPGAV
+402 SGTAEAATVAGAAAD
-415 LAASGAPASSG
+415 AP
-426 ASAGELVKLVRN
+426 AGELVKLVRN

-465 DLEPSDKREDKLRA
+465 DLEPSDDREDKLKA
-479 KASRRQALFVAGG
+479 KASRRQALLVAGG

-507 RFHALVKAGQPQGD
+507 RFQALVKAGQPQGG

-551 SVFAQAAEVQTIRAL
+551 SVFAQAAEVQTVRAL

-573 ADTAQGLMPA
+573 ADTAQGLMPL

-599 ATKLDE
+599 ATKLDD

-623 DVPGLQNLPLVT
+623 DVPGLRDLPLLT
-635 RVREVLRYAFRRVGR
+635 RAREVLRHALRRVGR

-658 DVVNASGWFVRL
+658 DAVNASGWFVRL
-670 AQRGPEGKAIAANV
+670 TKRGPEGKAIAANV

-694 EAEFGNSPRSIALA
+694 EAELGNSPRSIALA

-724 DGNGAVRIMTVH
+724 EGGGAVRIMTVH

-747 VSECFGVRK
+747 VAECFGVRK
-756 STGAAQMG
+756 SSGAAQMV
-764 RVEGGAQVVALPA
+764 RVDGGAQVVALPA
-777 RFDGVKLADGA
+777 RFDGVRLADGT

-812 SPELM
+812 PPELM
-817 DDVCAT
+817 EDVCAT

-860 ILAMDVAVSRGKV
+860 ILAMDVGVSRGKV
-873 PAPSFDVESDLTY
+873 TAPTFDVETDLTY
-886 DVLRRILPGQGLGM
+886 DVLRRILPTDGLDM
-900 PQLDADHLVFDN
+900 PQLDADRLVFDN
-912 SQPGDY
+912 SQSGDY
-918 ELISLANFT
+918 ELISLADFA

-938 LDAEGKLVRGDAEAE
+938 LDAEGRLVRGDAEPE
-953 VVDAGARATAPG
+953 GAGADARAAVPG

-978 PQAVGVRMGT
+978 PQTVGVRMGA

-1003 AALHAEAEDHAAEAR
+1003 AALHAESEDRAAEAHT
-1018 APMDEA
+1018 PMDEA
-1024 GDDAELDGSEMTDA
+1024 GDDAESDGSEMTDA
-1038 DVAAIELAANPMALG
+1038 GVAAVEPAGNPMALG

-1064 EMGVDELPAERA
+1064 EMGADALPAERA

-1082 WHLTPEQRER
+1082 WRLTPEQRER
-1092 FDVALSRWLRSSVR
+1092 FDVALDRWLKSAVR

-1138 EGAIDALATDPAD
+1138 EGAIDALATNPAD
-1151 PTRALVIDYKTG
+1151 SSCALVIDYKTG

-1168 TPEQLQEK
+1168 TPEQLQER
-1176 HALQARVYSDVL
+1176 HALQARVYADVL

-1193 VTVTVKFV
+1193 EAVTVKFV
-1201 RVEQA
+1201 RVEQVDLA
-1206 DPALFVEPAEPQVVT
+1206 NPCEPQVVT
-1221 YNL
+1221 YSL

>member
-167 GPFGGGTTIKGLVR
+167 GSFGGGTTIKGLVR

-194 DDVCVLRG
+194 DDARVARG
-202 CSDTSALADAYR
+202 QADTSALADAYR

-219 SKAATEKAQV
+219 SKAATEKAQT
-229 ALEAIDAFEA
+229 ALDAIDAFEA
-239 SDKTMA
+239 SGKTMEDA
-245 DVARLMM
+245 ARLMM
-252 SCGMPRASKMF
+252 SCTMPRASKAF
-263 PKENVE
+263 PKEQVE
-269 LLKAEAADTFV
+269 LLKAEAADAFI
-280 NIVLACGDQALDA
+280 NIVLACGGPALDA
-293 LTGLARAVEA
+293 LVGLARAVEA
-303 EYRALKADQSALDNN
+303 EYRALKAAQSALDNN

-391 VFRRQERKVGA
+391 VFRRQERKVG
-402 SGAAAAASTPGAV
+402 SSAAPEATAV
-415 LAASGAPASSG
+415 ADAP
-426 ASAGELVKLVRN
+426 AGELVKLVRN

-451 VFDGDTGGLMQGFL
+451 VFDGDDGGLMQGFL
-465 DLEPSDKREDKLRA
+465 DLEASDGRKDTLVA
-479 KASRRQALFVAGG
+479 DASRRQALFVAGG

-507 RFHALVKAGQPQGD
+507 RFRALADAGQPQGG

-551 SVFAQAAEVQTIRAL
+551 SVFAQAAEVQTVRAL
-566 VCALANP
+566 ACALANP
-573 ADTAQGLMPA
+573 ADTAQGLMPL

-599 ATKLDE
+599 ATKLDSE
-605 QTGETSR
+605 TGETSR
-612 RNIDAGIMSDC
+612 RNIDAGIMSDS
-623 DVPGLQNLPLVT
+623 DVPGLQGLPLVT
-635 RVREVLRYAFRRVGR
+635 RAREVLRYALRRVGR
-650 DSFAVIAR
+650 DSFAAIAR
-658 DVVNASGWFVRL
+658 DAVNASGWFVRL
-670 AQRGPEGKAIAANV
+670 AQCGPEGKAIAANV

-724 DGNGAVRIMTVH
+724 EGDGAVRIMTVH

-747 VSECFGVRK
+747 VAECFGVRK
-756 STGAAQMG
+756 PSGAAQMG

-777 RFDGVKLADGA
+777 RFDGVKLADGT

-793 DVKKQFEHAF
+793 DVKKQFEHVF
-803 KGKGTSLWL
+803 KGKGASPWL
-812 SPELM
+812 PPELM
-817 DDVCAT
+817 EDVCAT
-823 GSPAEAFVR
+823 GSPAEAFAR

-860 ILAMDVAVSRGKV
+860 ILAMDAGVSRGKV
-873 PAPSFDVESDLTY
+873 TAPTFDVETDLTY
-886 DVLRRILPGQGLGM
+886 DVLRRILPTDALDM
-900 PQLDADHLVFDN
+900 PQLDADRLVFDN
-912 SQPGDY
+912 SQSGDY
-918 ELISLANFT
+918 ELISLSDFT
-927 FGEQAFEANAS
+927 FGEQSFEANAS
-938 LDAEGKLVRGDAEAE
+938 LDAEGRLVRGDTD
-953 VVDAGARATAPG
+953 VAGNAAHSTVPG
-965 PADPEPDAFELVY
+965 PADPKPDSFELVY
-978 PQAVGVRMGT
+978 PQAAGVRMGI
-988 CPYPARDSYSYSSIA
+988 CPFPARDSYSYSSIA
-1003 AALHAEAEDHAAEAR
+1003 AALHAEAEDRAAETR
-1018 APMDEA
+1018 VPMDEA
-1024 GDDAELDGSEMTDA
+1024 GDDAESDGSEMTDA
-1038 DVAAIELAANPMALG
+1038 DVAAVEPAGNPMALG
-1053 SAFHAACQWLI
+1053 SVFHAACQWLI
-1064 EMGVDELPAERA
+1064 EMGADALPAERA

-1082 WHLTPEQRER
+1082 WRLTPEQRER
-1092 FDVALSRWLRSSVR
+1092 FDVALDRWLKSSVR
-1106 AELLAWPCVRA
+1106 AELFAWPCIRA

-1151 PTRALVIDYKTG
+1151 PSRALVIDYKTG

-1176 HALQARVYSDVL
+1176 HALQARVYADAL

-1193 VTVTVKFV
+1193 EAVTVKFV

-1206 DPALFVEPAEPQVVT
+1206 NPAIFVEPAEPQVVT

>member
-13 IVKTLDRPLFVSAGA
+13 VVKTLDRPLFVSAGA

-74 VRRALIDEGM
+74 VRRALIEEGM

-167 GPFGGGTTIKGLVR
+167 GTFGAGTTIKGLVR

-194 DDVCVLRG
+194 DDVCVARG
-202 CSDTSALADAYR
+202 QADTSALADAYR
-214 AALGA
+214 SALGA
-219 SKAATEKAQV
+219 SKAATEKAQA
-229 ALEAIDAFEA
+229 ALDAIDAFEA
-239 SDKTMA
+239 SGKTMEDA
-245 DVARLMM
+245 ARLMM
-252 SCGMPRASKMF
+252 SCSMPRASKAF
-263 PKENVE
+263 PKEQVE
-269 LLKAEAADTFV
+269 LLKAEAADAFI
-280 NIVLACGDQALDA
+280 NIVLACGGPALDA
-293 LTGLARAVEA
+293 LVGLARAVEA

-391 VFRRQERKVGA
+391 VFRRQERKVG
-402 SGAAAAASTPGAV
+402 SSAAPEATAV
-415 LAASGAPASSG
+415 ADVP
-426 ASAGELVKLVRN
+426 AGELVKLVRN

-465 DLEPSDKREDKLRA
+465 DLEPSDDREDKLKA

-507 RFHALVKAGQPQGD
+507 RFRALADKKQPQGS

-551 SVFAQAAEVQTIRAL
+551 SVFAQAAEVQTVRAL

-573 ADTAQGLMPA
+573 ADTAQGLMPL

-605 QTGETSR
+605 QTGETAR
-612 RNIDAGIMSDC
+612 RNIDAGIMSDS

-635 RVREVLRYAFRRVGR
+635 RAREVLRYALRRVGR
-650 DSFAVIAR
+650 DSFAAVAR

-670 AQRGPEGKAIAANV
+670 AQLGPEGKAIAANV

-724 DGNGAVRIMTVH
+724 EGDGAVRIMTVH

-747 VSECFGVRK
+747 VAECFGVRK
-756 STGAAQMG
+756 SSGAAQMG

-777 RFDGVKLADGA
+777 RFDGVKLADGT

-812 SPELM
+812 PPELM
-817 DDVCAT
+817 EDVCAT
-823 GSPAEAFVR
+823 GSPAEAFAR

-860 ILAMDVAVSRGKV
+860 ILAMDAGVSRGKV
-873 PAPSFDVESDLTY
+873 TAPTFDVETDLTY
-886 DVLRRILPGQGLGM
+886 DVLRRILPTDALDM
-900 PQLDADHLVFDN
+900 PQLDSDRLVFDN
-912 SQPGDY
+912 SKPGDY
-918 ELISLANFT
+918 ELISLSDFT
-927 FGEQAFEANAS
+927 FGEQGFEANAS
-938 LDAEGKLVRGDAEAE
+938 LDAEGRLVRGDADVADNAAHST
-953 VVDAGARATAPG
+953 VPG
-965 PADPEPDAFELVY
+965 PADPKPDSFELVY
-978 PQAVGVRMGT
+978 PQAVGVRMGI
-988 CPYPARDSYSYSSIA
+988 CPFPARDSYSYSSIA
-1003 AALHAEAEDHAAEAR
+1003 AALHAEAEDRAAETR
-1018 APMDEA
+1018 VPMDEA
-1024 GDDAELDGSEMTDA
+1024 GDDAESDGSEMTDA
-1038 DVAAIELAANPMALG
+1038 DVAAVEPAGNPMALG

-1064 EMGVDELPAERA
+1064 EMGADALPAERA

-1082 WHLTPEQRER
+1082 WRLTPEQRER
-1092 FDVALSRWLRSSVR
+1092 FDVALDRWLKSSVR
-1106 AELLAWPCVRA
+1106 AELLAWPCIRA

-1138 EGAIDALATDPAD
+1138 EGAIDVLATDPAD
-1151 PTRALVIDYKTG
+1151 PSHALVIDYKTG
-1163 GTPDE
+1163 GAPDE
-1168 TPEQLQEK
+1168 TSEQLLEK

-1193 VTVTVKFV
+1193 EAVTVKFV

-1206 DPALFVEPAEPQVVT
+1206 NPAIFVEPAEPQVVT

>member
-138 GRATAPDAA
+138 ARATAPDAA

-155 ALYAWYPMAGEG
+155 SLYAWYPMAGEG
-167 GPFGGGTTIKGLVR
+167 GPFGAGTTIKGLVR
-181 DLLELSSQLPGGM
+181 ELLELSSQLPGGM
-194 DDVCVLRG
+194 DDVCVARG
-202 CSDTSALADAYR
+202 QADTSALADAYR

-229 ALEAIDAFEA
+229 ALDAIDAFEA
-239 SDKTMA
+239 SGKTMEDA
-245 DVARLMM
+245 ARLMM
-252 SCGMPRASKMF
+252 SCTMPRASKAF
-263 PKENVE
+263 PKEQVE
-269 LLKAEAADTFV
+269 LLKAEAADAFI
-280 NIVLACGDQALDA
+280 NIVLACGGPALDA
-293 LTGLARAVEA
+293 LVDLARSVEA
-303 EYRALKADQSALDNN
+303 EYRALKAGQSALDNN

-330 YPAIRAAYEGRFKMV
+330 HPAIRAAYEGRFKMV

-402 SGAAAAASTPGAV
+402 SGATEAVADVAAAAD
-415 LAASGAPASSG
+415 AP
-426 ASAGELVKLVRN
+426 AGELVKLVRN

-451 VFDGDTGGLMQGFL
+451 VFDGDNGGLMQGFL
-465 DLEPSDKREDKLRA
+465 DLEASDGRKDTLVA

-492 STQERTQAK
+492 STQDRTQAK

-507 RFHALVKAGQPQGD
+507 RFRALSDAGQPQGG

-551 SVFAQAAEVQTIRAL
+551 SVFAQAAEVQTVRAL

-573 ADTAQGLMPA
+573 ADTAQGLMPL

-612 RNIDAGIMSDC
+612 RNIDAGIMSDS
-623 DVPGLQNLPLVT
+623 DVPGLQDLPLVT
-635 RVREVLRYAFRRVGR
+635 RAREVLRYALRRVGR
-650 DSFAVIAR
+650 DSFAAIAH

-694 EAEFGNSPRSIALA
+694 EAEFGNSPRSIAFA

-724 DGNGAVRIMTVH
+724 EGDGAVRIMTVH

-747 VSECFGVRK
+747 VAECFGVRR
-756 STGAAQMG
+756 SSGAAQMG
-764 RVEGGAQVVALPA
+764 RIDGGAQVVALPA
-777 RFDGVKLADGA
+777 RFDGIKLADGT

-803 KGKGTSLWL
+803 KGRGTSLWL
-812 SPELM
+812 PPELM
-817 DDVCAT
+817 EDVCAT
-823 GSPAEAFVR
+823 GSPAEAFAR

-860 ILAMDVAVSRGKV
+860 ILAMDAGVSRGKV
-873 PAPSFDVESDLTY
+873 TAPAFDAETDLTY
-886 DVLRRILPGQGLGM
+886 DVLRRILPTDGLEM
-900 PQLDADHLVFDN
+900 PQLDADRLVFDN

-938 LDAEGKLVRGDAEAE
+938 LDAEGRLVRGGVEAE
-953 VVDAGARATAPG
+953 GAGADARAAVPG

-1003 AALHAEAEDHAAEAR
+1003 AALHAEAEDRAAEAR
-1018 APMDEA
+1018 VPMDEA
-1024 GDDAELDGSEMTDA
+1024 GDDVESDGSEMTDA
-1038 DVAAIELAANPMALG
+1038 DVAAAEPTGNPMALG

-1064 EMGVDELPAERA
+1064 EMGADELPVARA
-1076 DALARL
+1076 DALARM

-1092 FDVALSRWLRSSVR
+1092 LDIALNRWLRSSVR

-1128 EDIARYGAYA
+1128 EDIAHYGAYA
-1138 EGAIDALATDPAD
+1138 EGAIDALATDPGN
-1151 PTRALVIDYKTG
+1151 PSRALVIDYKTG

-1168 TPEQLQEK
+1168 TPDQLLEK
-1176 HALQARVYSDVL
+1176 HALQARIYADVL

-1193 VTVTVKFV
+1193 ETVTVKFV

-1206 DPALFVEPAEPQVVT
+1206 DPTLFVEPAEPQVVT

>member
-138 GRATAPDAA
+138 ARATAPDAA

-167 GPFGGGTTIKGLVR
+167 GSFGTGTTIKGLVR

-194 DDVCVLRG
+194 DDVRVARG
-202 CSDTSALADAYR
+202 QADTSALADAYR

-219 SKAATEKAQV
+219 SKAATEKAQM
-229 ALEAIDAFEA
+229 ALDAIDAFEA
-239 SDKTMA
+239 SGKTMA
-245 DVARLMM
+245 DAARLMM
-252 SCGMPRASKMF
+252 SCTMPRASKAF
-263 PKENVE
+263 PKEQVE
-269 LLKAEAADTFV
+269 LLKAEAADAFIS
-280 NIVLACGDQALDA
+280 IVLACGGPALDA
-293 LTGLARAVEA
+293 LVGLARSVEV
-303 EYRALKADQSALDNN
+303 EYRALKAAQSALDNN

-391 VFRRQERKVGA
+391 VFRRQERKVGSTVA
-402 SGAAAAASTPGAV
+402 SETVATPDV
-415 LAASGAPASSG
+415 PT
-426 ASAGELVKLVRN
+426 GELVKLVRN

-451 VFDGDTGGLMQGFL
+451 VFDGDDGGLMQGFL
-465 DLEPSDKREDKLRA
+465 DLEASDGRKDTLVA
-479 KASRRQALFVAGG
+479 DASRRQALFVAGG

-507 RFHALVKAGQPQGD
+507 RFRALADAGQPQGG

-526 GRMTNADV
+526 GRMTNAGV

-551 SVFAQAAEVQTIRAL
+551 SVFAQAAEVQTVRAL

-573 ADTAQGLMPA
+573 ADTAQGLMPL

-599 ATKLDE
+599 ATKLDSE
-605 QTGETSR
+605 TGETSR
-612 RNIDAGIMSDC
+612 RNIDAGIMSDF
-623 DVPGLQNLPLVT
+623 DVPGLQDLPLVT
-635 RVREVLRYAFRRVGR
+635 RAREVLRYALRRVGR
-650 DSFAVIAR
+650 DSFAAIAR

-694 EAEFGNSPRSIALA
+694 EADFGNSPRSIALA

-724 DGNGAVRIMTVH
+724 EGDGAVRIMTVH

-747 VSECFGVRK
+747 VAECFGVRK
-756 STGAAQMG
+756 SSGAAQMG

-777 RFDGVKLADGA
+777 RFDGVKLADGT

-812 SPELM
+812 PPELM
-817 DDVCAT
+817 EDVCAT
-823 GSPAEAFVR
+823 GSPAEAFAR
-832 LRNDDLQ
+832 LRNDDLR

-860 ILAMDVAVSRGKV
+860 ILAMDAGVSRGKV
-873 PAPSFDVESDLTY
+873 TAPTFDVETDLTY
-886 DVLRRILPGQGLGM
+886 DVLRRILPTDALDM
-900 PQLDADHLVFDN
+900 PQLDADCLVFDN

-918 ELISLANFT
+918 ELISLSDFT

-938 LDAEGKLVRGDAEAE
+938 LDAEGRLVRGDAEAE
-953 VVDAGARATAPG
+953 GADAAADRPVAPG
-965 PADPEPDAFELVY
+965 PADPSPDALELVY
-978 PQAVGVRMGT
+978 PQAAGVRMGI
-988 CPYPARDSYSYSSIA
+988 CPFPARDSYSYSSIA
-1003 AALHAEAEDHAAEAR
+1003 AALHAETEDHAAEACV
-1018 APMDEA
+1018 PMDES
-1024 GDDAELDGSEMTDA
+1024 GDDAESDGSEMTDA
-1038 DVAAIELAANPMALG
+1038 DVAAVEPAGNPMALG

-1064 EMGVDELPAERA
+1064 EMGADALPAARA
-1076 DALARL
+1076 DALTRL
-1082 WHLTPEQRER
+1082 WRLTPEQRQR
-1092 FDVALSRWLRSSVR
+1092 FDVALDRWLKSSVR
-1106 AELLAWPCVRA
+1106 AELFAWPCVRA

-1138 EGAIDALATDPAD
+1138 EGTVDALATDPAD
-1151 PTRALVIDYKTG
+1151 PSRALVIDCKTG

-1168 TPEQLQEK
+1168 TPEQLLEK
-1176 HALQARVYSDVL
+1176 HALQARVYADVL

-1193 VTVTVKFV
+1193 EVVTVKFV

-1206 DPALFVEPAEPQVVT
+1206 NPTIFVEPAEPQVVT

>member
-13 IVKTLDRPLFVSAGA
+13 VVKTLDRPLFVSAGA

-147 PELAASLK
+147 PELATSLK

-167 GPFGGGTTIKGLVR
+167 GTFGAGTTIKGLVR

-194 DDVCVLRG
+194 DDVCVARG
-202 CSDTSALADAYR
+202 QADTSALADAYR

-219 SKAATEKAQV
+219 SKATTEKAQV
-229 ALEAIDAFEA
+229 ALDAIDAFEA
-239 SDKTMA
+239 SGKTMEDA
-245 DVARLMM
+245 ARLMM
-252 SCGMPRASKMF
+252 SCSMPRASKAF
-263 PKENVE
+263 PKEQVE
-269 LLKAEAADTFV
+269 LLKAEAADAFI
-280 NIVLACGDQALDA
+280 NIVLACGGPALDA
-293 LTGLARAVEA
+293 LVGLARAVEA

-391 VFRRQERKVGA
+391 VFRRQERKVGSTTA
-402 SGAAAAASTPGAV
+402 SETVTTSD
-415 LAASGAPASSG
+415 AP
-426 ASAGELVKLVRN
+426 AGELVKLVRN

-465 DLEPSDKREDKLRA
+465 DLEPSDKRKDMLKA

-492 STQERTQAK
+492 SMQERTQAK

-507 RFHALVKAGQPQGD
+507 RFHALADAGQPQGG

-551 SVFAQAAEVQTIRAL
+551 SVFAQAAEVQTVRAL

-573 ADTAQGLMPA
+573 ADTAQGLMPL

-612 RNIDAGIMSDC
+612 RNIDVGIMSDS

-635 RVREVLRYAFRRVGR
+635 RAREVLRYALRRVGR
-650 DSFAVIAR
+650 DSFAAIAR

-694 EAEFGNSPRSIALA
+694 EAELGNSPRSIALA

-724 DGNGAVRIMTVH
+724 EGDGAVRIMTVH

-747 VSECFGVRK
+747 VAECFGVRK
-756 STGAAQMG
+756 PSGAAQMG

-777 RFDGVKLADGA
+777 RFDGVKLADGT

-812 SPELM
+812 PPELM
-817 DDVCAT
+817 EDVCAT
-823 GSPAEAFVR
+823 GSPAEAFAR

-860 ILAMDVAVSRGKV
+860 ILAMDAGVSRGKV
-873 PAPSFDVESDLTY
+873 TAPTFDVETDLTY
-886 DVLRRILPGQGLGM
+886 DVLRRILPTSSLDM
-900 PQLDADHLVFDN
+900 PQLDSDRLVFDN
-912 SQPGDY
+912 SKPGDY
-918 ELISLANFT
+918 ELISLADFT
-927 FGEQAFEANAS
+927 FGEQAFDANAS
-938 LDAEGKLVRGDAEAE
+938 LDAEGRLVRGDAEVA
-953 VVDAGARATAPG
+953 DNAAHSTAPG
-965 PADPEPDAFELVY
+965 PADPAPDAFELVY

-988 CPYPARDSYSYSSIA
+988 CPFPARDSYSYSSIA
-1003 AALHAEAEDHAAEAR
+1003 AALHAETEDRAAEAR
-1018 APMDEA
+1018 VPMDES
-1024 GDDAELDGSEMTDA
+1024 GDDAESDGSEMADA
-1038 DVAAIELAANPMALG
+1038 DVAAVESAGNPMALG

-1064 EMGVDELPAERA
+1064 EMGADALPAERA

-1082 WHLTPEQRER
+1082 WRLTPEQRER
-1092 FDVALSRWLRSSVR
+1092 FDVALDRWLKSAVR
-1106 AELLAWPCVRA
+1106 ADLLAWPCVRA

-1138 EGAIDALATDPAD
+1138 EGAIDALATNPAD
-1151 PTRALVIDYKTG
+1151 SSCALVIDYKTG

-1168 TPEQLQEK
+1168 TSERLQEK
-1176 HALQARVYSDVL
+1176 HALQARVYADVL
-1188 HKAGF
+1188 RKAGF
-1193 VTVTVKFV
+1193 EAVTVKFV
-1201 RVEQA
+1201 RVEQP
-1206 DPALFVEPAEPQVVT
+1206 DPTIFVEPAEPQVVT
-1221 YNL
+1221 YNF

>member
-167 GPFGGGTTIKGLVR
+167 GTFGAGTTIKGLVR

-194 DDVCVLRG
+194 DDVCVARG
-202 CSDTSALADAYR
+202 QADTSALADAYR
-214 AALGA
+214 AALGT
-219 SKAATEKAQV
+219 SKATTEKAQV
-229 ALEAIDAFEA
+229 ALDAIDAFEA
-239 SDKTMA
+239 SGKTMEDA
-245 DVARLMM
+245 ARLMM
-252 SCGMPRASKMF
+252 SCSMPRASKAF
-263 PKENVE
+263 PKEQVE
-269 LLKAEAADTFV
+269 LLKAEAADAFI
-280 NIVLACGDQALDA
+280 NIVLACGGPALDA
-293 LTGLARAVEA
+293 LVGLARAVEA

-391 VFRRQERKVGA
+391 VFRRQERKVGLSAAPETSVA
-402 SGAAAAASTPGAV
+402 SD
-415 LAASGAPASSG
+415 AP
-426 ASAGELVKLVRN
+426 AGELVKLVRN

-465 DLEPSDKREDKLRA
+465 DLEPSDDREDKLKS
-479 KASRRQALFVAGG
+479 KASRRQAVFVAGG

-501 ARAIAE
+501 ARVIAE
-507 RFHALVKAGQPQGD
+507 RFQALGKAGQPQGD

-551 SVFAQAAEVQTIRAL
+551 SVFAQAAEVQTVRAL

-573 ADTAQGLMPA
+573 ADTAQGLMPL

-605 QTGETSR
+605 QTGETAR
-612 RNIDAGIMSDC
+612 RNIDAGIMSDS

-635 RVREVLRYAFRRVGR
+635 RAREVLRYAFRRVGR
-650 DSFAVIAR
+650 DSFAAVAR

-670 AQRGPEGKAIAANV
+670 AQLGPEGKAIAANV

-724 DGNGAVRIMTVH
+724 EGDGAVRIMTVH

-747 VSECFGVRK
+747 VAECFGVRK
-756 STGAAQMG
+756 SSGAAQMG

-777 RFDGVKLADGA
+777 RFDGVKLADGT

-812 SPELM
+812 PPELM
-817 DDVCAT
+817 EDVCAT
-823 GSPAEAFVR
+823 GSPAEAFAR

-860 ILAMDVAVSRGKV
+860 ILAMDVGVSRGKV
-873 PAPSFDVESDLTY
+873 TAPTFDVETDLTY
-886 DVLRRILPGQGLGM
+886 DVLRRILPTDALGM
-900 PQLDADHLVFDN
+900 PQLDSDRLVFD
-912 SQPGDY
+912 SSKPGDY
-918 ELISLANFT
+918 ELISLADFT
-927 FGEQAFEANAS
+927 FGEQAFEANAL
-938 LDAEGKLVRGDAEAE
+938 LDAEGRLVRGDA
-953 VVDAGARATAPG
+953 DAADNAARSTVPG
-965 PADPEPDAFELVY
+965 PADPKPDSFELVY
-978 PQAVGVRMGT
+978 HQAAGVRMGV
-988 CPYPARDSYSYSSIA
+988 CPFPARDSYSYSSIA
-1003 AALHAEAEDHAAEAR
+1003 AALHAETEDRAAEAHV
-1018 APMDEA
+1018 PMDES
-1024 GDDAELDGSEMTDA
+1024 GDDAESDGSEMTDA
-1038 DVAAIELAANPMALG
+1038 DVAAVESAGNPMALG

-1064 EMGVDELPAERA
+1064 EMGADALPAERA

-1082 WHLTPEQRER
+1082 WRLTPEQRER
-1092 FDVALSRWLRSSVR
+1092 FDVALDRWLKSSVR
-1106 AELLAWPCVRA
+1106 AELLAWPCIRA

-1138 EGAIDALATDPAD
+1138 EGAIDVLATDPAD
-1151 PTRALVIDYKTG
+1151 PSRALVIDYKTG

-1168 TPEQLQEK
+1168 TPDQLLEK
-1176 HALQARVYSDVL
+1176 HALQARVYADVL

-1193 VTVTVKFV
+1193 EAVTVKFV

-1206 DPALFVEPAEPQVVT
+1206 NPAIFVGPAEPQVVT

>member
-13 IVKTLDRPLFVSAGA
+13 VVKTLDRPLFVSAGA

-74 VRRALIDEGM
+74 VRRALIEEGM

-138 GRATAPDAA
+138 ARATAPDAA

-155 ALYAWYPMAGEG
+155 SLYAWYPMAGEG
-167 GPFGGGTTIKGLVR
+167 GLFGAGTTIKGLVR
-181 DLLELSSQLPGGM
+181 ELLELSSQLPGGM
-194 DDVCVLRG
+194 DDVCVARG
-202 CSDTSALADAYR
+202 QADTSALADAYR

-229 ALEAIDAFEA
+229 ALDAIDAFEA
-239 SDKTMA
+239 SGKTMGDA
-245 DVARLMM
+245 ARLMM
-252 SCGMPRASKMF
+252 SCTMPRASKAF
-263 PKENVE
+263 PKEQVE
-269 LLKAEAADTFV
+269 LLKAEAADAFI
-280 NIVLACGDQALDA
+280 NIVLACGGPALDA
-293 LTGLARAVEA
+293 LTGLARSVEA
-303 EYRALKADQSALDNN
+303 EYRALKAEQSALDNN

-402 SGAAAAASTPGAV
+402 LGAAVAAGTPGSV

-426 ASAGELVKLVRN
+426 APAGELVKLVRN

-465 DLEPSDKREDKLRA
+465 DLEPSDEREDKLRA
-479 KASRRQALFVAGG
+479 EASRRQALLVVGG
-492 STQERTQAK
+492 STQERTLAK

-507 RFHALVKAGQPQGD
+507 RFRALADKKQPQGD

-573 ADTAQGLMPA
+573 ADTAQGLMPL

-599 ATKLDE
+599 ATKLDD

-623 DVPGLQNLPLVT
+623 DVPGLRDLPLLT
-635 RVREVLRYAFRRVGR
+635 RAREVLRYAFRRVGR
-650 DSFAVIAR
+650 DSFAAIAR
-658 DVVNASGWFVRL
+658 DAVNASGWFVRL

-684 LKALDAVAEA
+684 LKALDTVAEA
-694 EAEFGNSPRSIALA
+694 EAEVGNSPRSIALA

-724 DGNGAVRIMTVH
+724 EDNGAVRIMTVH

-777 RFDGVKLADGA
+777 RFDGVKLADGT

-927 FGEQAFEANAS
+927 FGEQTFEANAS
-938 LDAEGKLVRGDAEAE
+938 LDAEGRLVRGDAE
-953 VVDAGARATAPG
+953 VVDTDVRAAAPG

-978 PQAVGVRMGT
+978 PRAVGVRMGT
-988 CPYPARDSYSYSSIA
+988 CPHPARDSYSYSSIA
-1003 AALHAEAEDHAAEAR
+1003 AALHAEGEDHAAEAR
-1018 APMDEA
+1018 VPMDEA
-1024 GDDAELDGSEMTDA
+1024 GDDAESDGSEMTDA
-1038 DVAAIELAANPMALG
+1038 DVATVEPVGNPMALG

-1064 EMGVDELPAERA
+1064 EMGADELPAERA
-1076 DALARL
+1076 DALTRL
-1082 WHLTPEQRER
+1082 WHLTPDQRER
-1092 FDVALSRWLRSSVR
+1092 FDVALNRWLKSAAR
-1106 AELLAWPCVRA
+1106 ADLLAWPCVRA

-1151 PTRALVIDYKTG
+1151 PSRALVIDYKTG

-1168 TPEQLQEK
+1168 TPEQLREK

-1188 HKAGF
+1188 HKAGYE
-1193 VTVTVKFV
+1193 TVTVKFV
-1201 RVEQA
+1201 RVEQP
-1206 DPALFVEPAEPQVVT
+1206 DPTLFVEPAEPQVVT

>member
-138 GRATAPDAA
+138 ARATAPDAA

-155 ALYAWYPMAGEG
+155 SLYAWYPMAGEG
-167 GPFGGGTTIKGLVR
+167 GPFGAGTTIKGLVR
-181 DLLELSSQLPGGM
+181 ELLELSSQLPGGM
-194 DDVCVLRG
+194 DDVHVARG
-202 CSDTSALADAYR
+202 QADTSALADAYR

-229 ALEAIDAFEA
+229 ALDAIDAFEA
-239 SDKTMA
+239 SGKTMTDA
-245 DVARLMM
+245 ARLMM
-252 SCGMPRASKMF
+252 SCTMPRASKAF
-263 PKENVE
+263 PKEQVE
-269 LLKAEAADTFV
+269 LLKAEAADAFI
-280 NIVLACGDQALDA
+280 NIVLACGGPALDA
-293 LTGLARAVEA
+293 LVGLARSVEI

-402 SGAAAAASTPGAV
+402 SGTVEAATGAGAAAD
-415 LAASGAPASSG
+415 AP
-426 ASAGELVKLVRN
+426 AGELVKLVRN

-451 VFDGDTGGLMQGFL
+451 VFDGDNGGLMQGFL
-465 DLEPSDKREDKLRA
+465 DLEASDGRKDTLVA

-492 STQERTQAK
+492 STQDRTQAK
-501 ARAIAE
+501 ARAIAG
-507 RFHALVKAGQPQGD
+507 RFRALSDAGQPQGG

-551 SVFAQAAEVQTIRAL
+551 SVFAQAAEVQTVRAL

-573 ADTAQGLMPA
+573 ADTAQGLMPL

-605 QTGETSR
+605 GTGETSR
-612 RNIDAGIMSDC
+612 RNIDAGVMSDS
-623 DVPGLQNLPLVT
+623 DVPGLQDLPLVT
-635 RVREVLRYAFRRVGR
+635 RAREVLRHALRRVGR
-650 DSFAVIAR
+650 DSFAAIAR

-724 DGNGAVRIMTVH
+724 EGDGAVRIMTVH
-736 ASKGLEYPVVA
+736 SSKGLEYPVVA
-747 VSECFGVRK
+747 VAECFGVRK
-756 STGAAQMG
+756 SSGAAQMG
-764 RVEGGAQVVALPA
+764 RVDGGAQVVALPA
-777 RFDGVKLADGA
+777 RFDGVKLADGT

-812 SPELM
+812 PPELM
-817 DDVCAT
+817 EDVCAT
-823 GSPAEAFVR
+823 GSPAEAFAR

-860 ILAMDVAVSRGKV
+860 ILAMDAGVSRGKV
-873 PAPSFDVESDLTY
+873 TAPTFDTETDLTY
-886 DVLRRILPGQGLGM
+886 DVLRCILPTDGLEM
-900 PQLDADHLVFDN
+900 PQLDTDRLVFDN
-912 SQPGDY
+912 SHPGDY

-938 LDAEGKLVRGDAEAE
+938 LDAEGRLVRGGAEAE
-953 VVDAGARATAPG
+953 GAGADARVAVLG

-978 PQAVGVRMGT
+978 PRAVGVRMGT
-988 CPYPARDSYSYSSIA
+988 CPYPVRDSYSYSSIA
-1003 AALHAEAEDHAAEAR
+1003 AVLHAEAEDHAAEVR
-1018 APMDEA
+1018 VPMDEA
-1024 GDDAELDGSEMTDA
+1024 GDDVESDGSEMTDA
-1038 DVAAIELAANPMALG
+1038 DVAAVEPVGNPMALG

-1064 EMGVDELPAERA
+1064 EMGADELPAERA
-1076 DALARL
+1076 DTLARL
-1082 WHLTPEQRER
+1082 WHLTSEQRER
-1092 FDVALSRWLRSSVR
+1092 FDVALDRWLKSAVR
-1106 AELLAWPCVRA
+1106 AELLSWPCVRA

-1151 PTRALVIDYKTG
+1151 PSRALVIDYKTG

-1168 TPEQLQEK
+1168 TPDQLLEK
-1176 HALQARVYSDVL
+1176 HALQARVYADVL

-1193 VTVTVKFV
+1193 ENVTVKFV
-1201 RVEQA
+1201 RVEQT
-1206 DPALFVEPAEPQVVT
+1206 DPAISVEPAEPQVVT

>member
-138 GRATAPDAA
+138 ARATAPDAA

-155 ALYAWYPMAGEG
+155 SLYAWYPMAGEG
-167 GPFGGGTTIKGLVR
+167 GPFGAGTTIRGLVR
-181 DLLELSSQLPGGM
+181 ELLELSSQLPGGM
-194 DDVCVLRG
+194 DDVRVARG
-202 CSDTSALADAYR
+202 QADTSALADAYR

-229 ALEAIDAFEA
+229 ALDAIDAFEA
-239 SDKTMA
+239 SGKTMA
-245 DVARLMM
+245 DAARLMM
-252 SCGMPRASKMF
+252 SCTMPRASKAF
-263 PKENVE
+263 PKEQVE
-269 LLKAEAADTFV
+269 LLKAEAADAFI
-280 NIVLACGDQALDA
+280 NIVLACGGPALDA
-293 LTGLARAVEA
+293 LVGLARSVEA
-303 EYRALKADQSALDNN
+303 EYRALKASQSALDNN

-402 SGAAAAASTPGAV
+402 SGAAEAAADAGT
-415 LAASGAPASSG
+415 AADAP
-426 ASAGELVKLVRN
+426 AGELVKLVRN

-451 VFDGDTGGLMQGFL
+451 VFDGDDGGLMQGFL
-465 DLEPSDKREDKLRA
+465 DLEASDGRKDTLVA
-479 KASRRQALFVAGG
+479 NASRRQALFVAGG

-507 RFHALVKAGQPQGD
+507 RFRSLADAGQPQGG

-551 SVFAQAAEVQTIRAL
+551 SVFAQAAEVQTVRAL

-573 ADTAQGLMPA
+573 ADTAQGLMPL

-599 ATKLDE
+599 ATKLDSE
-605 QTGETSR
+605 TGETSR
-612 RNIDAGIMSDC
+612 RNIDAGIMSDS
-623 DVPGLQNLPLVT
+623 DVPGLQGLPLVT
-635 RVREVLRYAFRRVGR
+635 RAREVLRYALRRVGR
-650 DSFAVIAR
+650 DSFAAIAR

-694 EAEFGNSPRSIALA
+694 ETELGNSPRSIALA

-724 DGNGAVRIMTVH
+724 EGDGAVRIMTVH

-747 VSECFGVRK
+747 VAECFGVRK
-756 STGAAQMG
+756 SSGAAQMG
-764 RVEGGAQVVALPA
+764 RVDGGAQVVALPA
-777 RFDGVKLADGA
+777 RFDGVKLADGT

-812 SPELM
+812 PPELM
-817 DDVCAT
+817 EDVCAT
-823 GSPAEAFVR
+823 GSPAEAFAR

-860 ILAMDVAVSRGKV
+860 ILAMDAGVSRGKV
-873 PAPSFDVESDLTY
+873 TAPTFDVETDLTY
-886 DVLRRILPGQGLGM
+886 DVLRRILPTDGLEM
-900 PQLDADHLVFDN
+900 PQLDADRLVFGN

-927 FGEQAFEANAS
+927 FGEQTFEANAS
-938 LDAEGKLVRGDAEAE
+938 LDAEGRLVCGDAETE
-953 VVDAGARATAPG
+953 GAGTDARAAVPG

-978 PQAVGVRMGT
+978 PQAAGVRMGT

-1003 AALHAEAEDHAAEAR
+1003 AALHAEAEDRAAEAR
-1018 APMDEA
+1018 VPLDEA
-1024 GDDAELDGSEMTDA
+1024 GDDAESDGSEMTDA
-1038 DVAAIELAANPMALG
+1038 DVVAVEPVGNPMALG

-1064 EMGVDELPAERA
+1064 EMGADALPAERA
-1076 DALARL
+1076 DALTRL

-1092 FDVALSRWLRSSVR
+1092 FDVALNRWLKSAVR

-1138 EGAIDALATDPAD
+1138 EGAIDALATNPAD
-1151 PTRALVIDYKTG
+1151 PSRALVIDYKTG

-1168 TPEQLQEK
+1168 TPDQLLEK
-1176 HALQARVYSDVL
+1176 HALQARVYADVL
-1188 HKAGF
+1188 HRAGYQ
-1193 VTVTVKFV
+1193 TVTVKFV
-1201 RVEQA
+1201 RVEQP
-1206 DPALFVEPAEPQVVT
+1206 DPTLFVEPAEPQVVA

>member
-1 MDLSTL
+1 MDFSTL

-13 IVKTLDRPLFVSAGA
+13 VVKTLDRPLFVSAGA

-74 VRRALIDEGM
+74 VRRALIEEGM

-110 ALELGIDP
+110 ALELAIDP

-138 GRATAPDAA
+138 GRATAPDVA

-155 ALYAWYPMAGEG
+155 TLYAWYPMAGEG
-167 GPFGGGTTIKGLVR
+167 GPFGAGTTIKGLVR

-194 DDVCVLRG
+194 DDVRVARG
-202 CSDTSALADAYR
+202 QADTSALADAYR
-214 AALGA
+214 AALGT
-219 SKAATEKAQV
+219 SKATTEKAQV
-229 ALEAIDAFEA
+229 ALDAIDAFEA
-239 SDKTMA
+239 SGKTMEDA
-245 DVARLMM
+245 ARLMM
-252 SCGMPRASKMF
+252 SCSMPRASKAF
-263 PKENVE
+263 PKEQVE
-269 LLKAEAADTFV
+269 LLKAEAADAFI
-280 NIVLACGDQALDA
+280 NIVLACGGPALDA
-293 LTGLARAVEA
+293 LVGLARAVEA

-391 VFRRQERKVGA
+391 VFRRQERKVGSSAAPETAVA
-402 SGAAAAASTPGAV
+402 SD
-415 LAASGAPASSG
+415 AP
-426 ASAGELVKLVRN
+426 AGELVKLVRN

-465 DLEPSDKREDKLRA
+465 DLEPSDDREDKLKA
-479 KASRRQALFVAGG
+479 KASRRQAIFVAGG

-507 RFHALVKAGQPQGD
+507 RFQALVKAGQPQGD

-551 SVFAQAAEVQTIRAL
+551 SVFAQAAEVQTVRAL

-573 ADTAQGLMPA
+573 ADTAQGLMPL

-612 RNIDAGIMSDC
+612 RNIDAGIMSDS
-623 DVPGLQNLPLVT
+623 DVPGLQGLPLVT
-635 RVREVLRYAFRRVGR
+635 RAREVLRYALRRVGR
-650 DSFAVIAR
+650 DSFAAVAR

-694 EAEFGNSPRSIALA
+694 ETELGNSPRSIALA

-724 DGNGAVRIMTVH
+724 EGDGAVRIMTVH

-747 VSECFGVRK
+747 VAECFGVRK
-756 STGAAQMG
+756 SSGAAQMG

-777 RFDGVKLADGA
+777 RFDGVKLADGT

-812 SPELM
+812 PPELM
-817 DDVCAT
+817 EDVCAT
-823 GSPAEAFVR
+823 GSPAEAFAR

-860 ILAMDVAVSRGKV
+860 ILAMDAGVSRGKV
-873 PAPSFDVESDLTY
+873 TAPTFDVETDLTY
-886 DVLRRILPGQGLGM
+886 DVLRRILPTDALGM
-900 PQLDADHLVFDN
+900 PQLDADRLVFDN

-918 ELISLANFT
+918 ELISLADFT

-938 LDAEGKLVRGDAEAE
+938 LDVEGRLVRGDT
-953 VVDAGARATAPG
+953 DAADNAARSTVPG
-965 PADPEPDAFELVY
+965 PADPKPDSFELVY
-978 PQAVGVRMGT
+978 PQAVGVRMGI
-988 CPYPARDSYSYSSIA
+988 CPYPMRDSYSYSSIA
-1003 AALHAEAEDHAAEAR
+1003 AALHAETEDRAAEAHV
-1018 APMDEA
+1018 PMDEA
-1024 GDDAELDGSEMTDA
+1024 GDDAESDGSEMTDA
-1038 DVAAIELAANPMALG
+1038 DVAAVEPAGNPMALG

-1064 EMGVDELPAERA
+1064 EMGADALPAERV

-1082 WHLTPEQRER
+1082 WCLTPEQRER
-1092 FDVALSRWLRSSVR
+1092 FDVALNRWLKSAVR
-1106 AELLAWPCVRA
+1106 ADLLAWPCVRA

-1138 EGAIDALATDPAD
+1138 EGAIDALATNPAD
-1151 PTRALVIDYKTG
+1151 SSCALVIDYKTG
-1163 GTPDE
+1163 GAPDE

-1193 VTVTVKFV
+1193 EAVTVKFV
-1201 RVEQA
+1201 RVEQP
-1206 DPALFVEPAEPQVVT
+1206 DPTIFVEPAEPQVVT
-1221 YNL
+1221 YNF

>member
-13 IVKTLDRPLFVSAGA
+13 VVKTLDRPLFVSAGA

-74 VRRALIDEGM
+74 VRRALIEEGM

-167 GPFGGGTTIKGLVR
+167 GPFGAGTTIKGLVR

-194 DDVCVLRG
+194 DDVRVARG
-202 CSDTSALADAYR
+202 QADTSALADAYR

-219 SKAATEKAQV
+219 SKATTEKAQV
-229 ALEAIDAFEA
+229 ALDAIDAFEA
-239 SDKTMA
+239 SGKTMEDA
-245 DVARLMM
+245 ARLMM
-252 SCGMPRASKMF
+252 SCGMPRASKAF
-263 PKENVE
+263 PKEQVE
-269 LLKAEAADTFV
+269 LLKAEAADAFI
-280 NIVLACGDQALDA
+280 NIVLACGGPALDA
-293 LTGLARAVEA
+293 LVALARAVEA
-303 EYRALKADQSALDNN
+303 EYRALKAGQSALDNN

-330 YPAIRAAYEGRFKMV
+330 YPSIRAAYEGRFRMV

-365 GAGERAL
+365 GEGERAL

-391 VFRRQERKVGA
+391 VFRRQERKVG
-402 SGAAAAASTPGAV
+402 STAASETV
-415 LAASGAPASSG
+415 TTSDAP
-426 ASAGELVKLVRN
+426 AGELVKLVRN

-465 DLEPSDKREDKLRA
+465 DLEPSDKRKDKLKA

-507 RFHALVKAGQPQGD
+507 RFQALVKAGQPQGD

-551 SVFAQAAEVQTIRAL
+551 SVFAQAAEVQTVRAL

-573 ADTAQGLMPA
+573 ADTAQGLMPL

-612 RNIDAGIMSDC
+612 RNIDAGIMSDS
-623 DVPGLQNLPLVT
+623 DVPGLQGLPLVT
-635 RVREVLRYAFRRVGR
+635 RAREVLRYALRRVGR
-650 DSFAVIAR
+650 DSFAAIAR

-694 EAEFGNSPRSIALA
+694 EAEHGNSPRSIALA

-724 DGNGAVRIMTVH
+724 EGDGAVRIMTVH

-747 VSECFGVRK
+747 VAECFGVRK
-756 STGAAQMG
+756 SSGAAQMG

-777 RFDGVKLADGA
+777 RFDGVKLADGT

-793 DVKKQFEHAF
+793 DVKKQFEHSF

-812 SPELM
+812 PPELM
-817 DDVCAT
+817 EDVCAT
-823 GSPAEAFVR
+823 GSPAEAFAR

-860 ILAMDVAVSRGKV
+860 ILAMDAGVSRGKV
-873 PAPSFDVESDLTY
+873 TAPTFDVETDLTY
-886 DVLRRILPGQGLGM
+886 DVLRRILPTDSLDM
-900 PQLDADHLVFDN
+900 PQLDSDRLVFDN
-912 SQPGDY
+912 SKPGDY
-918 ELISLANFT
+918 ELISLSDFT
-927 FGEQAFEANAS
+927 FGEQGFEANAS
-938 LDAEGKLVRGDAEAE
+938 LDAEGRLVRGDADVADNAAHST
-953 VVDAGARATAPG
+953 VPG
-965 PADPEPDAFELVY
+965 PADPKPDSFELVY
-978 PQAVGVRMGT
+978 PQAVGVRMGI
-988 CPYPARDSYSYSSIA
+988 CPFPARDSYSYSSIA
-1003 AALHAEAEDHAAEAR
+1003 AALHAETEDRAAEAHV
-1018 APMDEA
+1018 PMDEA
-1024 GDDAELDGSEMTDA
+1024 GDDAESDGSEMTDA
-1038 DVAAIELAANPMALG
+1038 DVAAVEPAGNPMALG

-1064 EMGVDELPAERA
+1064 EMGADALPAARA

-1082 WHLTPEQRER
+1082 WRLTPEQRGR
-1092 FDVALSRWLRSSVR
+1092 FDVALNRWLKSAVR
-1106 AELLAWPCVRA
+1106 ADLLAWPCVRA

-1128 EDIARYGAYA
+1128 KDIARYGAYA

-1151 PTRALVIDYKTG
+1151 PSRALVIDYKTG

-1168 TPEQLQEK
+1168 TPDQLQEK
-1176 HALQARVYSDVL
+1176 HALQARVYADVL

-1193 VTVTVKFV
+1193 EAVTVKFV
-1201 RVEQA
+1201 RAEQP
-1206 DPALFVEPAEPQVVT
+1206 DPTIFVKPAEPQVVT